1 MNKDEFQT
9 VGLYEH
15 NAKCYK
21 EVKKAYESG
30 ENVVG
35 IVHATGTGKSY
46 NALQLAYDNKDK
58 KIVYIVPSNGIIE
71 HIEKIIS
78 NNPNLDFK
86 RDFPNLELRTY
97 QSLVSLSK
105 EELKK
110 IECDMLIIDE
120 FHHMGAPIWGA
131 QVKAM
136 IETHEDIKIFG
147 MTAYTVRDR
156 NTPYERDMANPNTN
170 ELFSNKIVSRYDLC
184 DAMMDGILPIPVY
197 KSSYITMEDIE
208 DVENRLDKSLLSK
221 EECKKYK
228 DMLLAAKERIHEAKS
243 IPKVISKNIKPNGKY
258 IYFCPP
264 YSETG
269 VNDIETIKA
278 QAMNWFKQ
286 ITEEDNIEF
295 YTSTSQMGK
304 EGIKNREAFYED
316 KTIEGEDAKDKLRV
330 MFAINQYNEGIHAP
344 NVDGVI
350 LGRATSSDIV
360 FFEQIGRGLAVRG
373 DAKEKFEQ
381 LAQYSKKE
389 LEEMCKSR
397 QIEIKENYTKED
409 LIERL
414 IAPTIIDLSNNFRYI
429 KELENNLK
437 NRVREIQN
445 RKVETNPRE
454 IKIKDV
460 SFDIEMEDQDFY
472 EMLEDI
478 KERLL
483 TPWEEMYGYAKIY
496 YEHYNDLEVPAR
508 FRTNDGYTYEEDGK
522 IGLGQ
527 WISSQRRKVPPES
540 EQGHL
545 LTEIGMRFE
554 TKRNTL
560 SWEEMYEYAKIYY
573 EHYNNLEVPQK
584 FRTNDGYTYEE
595 DGKIGL
601 GNWIPS
607 QRRVTSKE
615 SEKGYLLTKIGMC
628 FETKNSTLSWEEMYE
643 YAKIYYEHYNDLEVP
658 QKFRTN
664 DGYTYEEYGKIR
676 LGQWI
681 SSQRR
686 KVPPESEQ
694 GHLLTEIG
702 MRFETKRNTLSWEEM
717 YGYAKIYYEYHN
729 DLEVPYK
736 FRTNDGYTY
745 EEDGKIRLGNWIYSQ
760 RQVTSKES
768 EKGYLLTKIGMRFE
782 NKNST
787 LSWKEMYEYAKIYYE
802 HYNNLEVPR
811 RFMTNDGY
819 TYEEDGKIRLGQWI
833 SSQRQKVPQESDQ
846 GHLLTKIGM
855 RFETKKISTLSW
867 EEMYEYARIYYEH
880 YNDLEVSQ
888 KFRTNDGYTYEEDGK
903 IRLGQWIRSQRQ
915 VTSKES
921 EKGYLLTEIGMRF
934 ENKNS
939 TLSWEEMYEY
949 AKIYYKHY
957 NTLEVPDRFRTN
969 DGYTYEEDGKIRLG
983 NWISSQRQR
992 LSQQSKR
999 GHLLSEI
1006 GMRFE
1011 NKNSTLSWKEMY
1023 EYAKIYYEHYNN
1035 LEVPFKFMTNDGYTP
1050 QEEGKIRLGQWISSQ
1065 RRKVPPES
1073 EQGHLL
1079 TEIGMRFETKRNTL
1093 SWEEMYEYAK
1103 IYYEHYN
1110 NLEVPQKFRTNDGY
1124 TYEEDGKIGLGN
1136 WIPSQRR
1143 VTSKESEKGYLLTK
1157 IGMCFETKNSTLSW
1171 EEMYEYAKIYYE
1183 HYNNLEVPVKFRTN
1197 DGYTYEEKGKIRLG
1211 QWISNQRHNIP
1222 QKSGKIQAFD
1232 EIKMNWSPRI
1242 QKEKV
1247 NNLCI
1252 DNEINIELN
1261 KTVIS
1266 HISDKE
1272 LKSKIT
1278 YLRANGIELTNEDG
1292 KLHEIFSMSS
1302 PDMKEKYGIS
1312 LPEMIRD
1319 FYDVKQK
1326 RK

>member
-170 ELFSNKIVSRYDLC
+170 ELFSSKIVSRYDLC

-316 KTIEGEDAKDKLRV
+316 KTTEGEDAKDKLRV

-397 QIEIKENYTKED
+397 EIEIKENYTKED

-496 YEHYNDLEVPAR
+496 YEHYNDL
-508 FRTNDGYTYEEDGK
+508 
-522 IGLGQ
+522 
-527 WISSQRRKVPPES
+527 KVP
-540 EQGHL
+540 
-545 LTEIGMRFE
+545 
-554 TKRNTL
+554 
-560 SWEEMYEYAKIYY
+560 
-573 EHYNNLEVPQK
+573 
-584 FRTNDGYTYEE
+584 
-595 DGKIGL
+595 
-601 GNWIPS
+601 
-607 QRRVTSKE
+607 
-615 SEKGYLLTKIGMC
+615 
-628 FETKNSTLSWEEMYE
+628 
-643 YAKIYYEHYNDLEVP
+643 
-658 QKFRTN
+658 
-664 DGYTYEEYGKIR
+664 
-676 LGQWI
+676 
-681 SSQRR
+681 
-686 KVPPESEQ
+686 
-694 GHLLTEIG
+694 
-702 MRFETKRNTLSWEEM
+702 
-717 YGYAKIYYEYHN
+717 
-729 DLEVPYK
+729 
-736 FRTNDGYTY
+736 
-745 EEDGKIRLGNWIYSQ
+745 
-760 RQVTSKES
+760 
-768 EKGYLLTKIGMRFE
+768 
-782 NKNST
+782 
-787 LSWKEMYEYAKIYYE
+787 
-802 HYNNLEVPR
+802 
-811 RFMTNDGY
+811 
-819 TYEEDGKIRLGQWI
+819 
-833 SSQRQKVPQESDQ
+833 
-846 GHLLTKIGM
+846 
-855 RFETKKISTLSW
+855 
-867 EEMYEYARIYYEH
+867 
-880 YNDLEVSQ
+880 Q

-903 IRLGQWIRSQRQ
+903 IRLGQWINNQRQ
-915 VTSKES
+915 NVLEES
-921 EKGYLLTEIGMRF
+921 ERGYLLTEIGMRF
-934 ENKNS
+934 GSKNS
-939 TLSWEEMYEY
+939 TL
-949 AKIYYKHY
+949 
-957 NTLEVPDRFRTN
+957 
-969 DGYTYEEDGKIRLG
+969 G
-983 NWISSQRQR
+983 
-992 LSQQSKR
+992 
-999 GHLLSEI
+999 
-1006 GMRFE
+1006 
-1011 NKNSTLSWKEMY
+1011 WKEMY
-1023 EYAKIYYEHYNN
+1023 EYAKIYYEHYND
-1035 LEVPFKFMTNDGYTP
+1035 LEVPTRFRTNDGYTY
-1050 QEEGKIRLGQWISSQ
+1050 EEKGKIRLGQWISSQ
-1065 RRKVPPES
+1065 RQITPQES
-1073 EQGHLL
+1073 ERGYLL
-1079 TEIGMRFETKRNTL
+1079 SKIGMRFETRKRNTL

-1110 NLEVPQKFRTNDGY
+1110 DLEIPYKFRTNDGY
-1124 TYEEDGKIGLGN
+1124 TYEEEGKIRLGK
-1136 WIPSQRR
+1136 WISNQRQNVPQESEQGQLLTEIGMRFGTKNNTLSWEEMYEYAKIYYEHYNNSEVPVKFRTNDGYTYEENGKIRLGQWIFSQRR
-1143 VTSKESEKGYLLTK
+1143 KIPQESEQGHLLTE
-1157 IGMCFETKNSTLSW
+1157 IGMRFETKNNALSW

-1211 QWISNQRHNIP
+1211 QWISNQRHNIS
-1222 QKSGKIQAFD
+1222 QKSEKIQALD
-1232 EIKMNWSPRI
+1232 EIKMNWNLKI
-1242 QKEKV
+1242 QKEEV

-1266 HISDKE
+1266 HISAKE

>member
-197 KSSYITMEDIE
+197 KSSYITIEDIE
-208 DVENRLDKSLLSK
+208 DVENRLNKSLLSK

-397 QIEIKENYTKED
+397 EIEIKENYTKED

-437 NRVREIQN
+437 NRVREAQN

-496 YEHYNDLEVPAR
+496 YEHYNDLEVPQK

-522 IGLGQ
+522 IRLGQ
-527 WISSQRRKVPPES
+527 WISSQRQITSQES
-540 EQGHL
+540 ERGCL

-554 TKRNTL
+554 TRKRNTL
-560 SWEEMYEYAKIYY
+560 SWEEMYGYAKIYY
-573 EHYNNLEVPQK
+573 EHYNDLEVPQK

-595 DGKIGL
+595 DGKIRL
-601 GNWIPS
+601 GNWIS
-607 QRRVTSKE
+607 NQRQNVPQE
-615 SEKGYLLTKIGMC
+615 SEQGHLLTEIGMR
-628 FETKNSTLSWEEMYE
+628 FETKNSTLGLEEMYGYAKIYYEHYNNLEVPTRFRTNDGYTYEEEGKIRLGQWINNQRRNVPQESERGYLLSKIGMRFKNKYLGWEEMYE

-664 DGYTYEEYGKIR
+664 DGYTYEEEGKIR

-681 SSQRR
+681 SSQRQIT
-686 KVPPESEQ
+686 PQESER
-694 GHLLTEIG
+694 GYLLSKIG
-702 MRFETKRNTLSWEEM
+702 MRFET
-717 YGYAKIYYEYHN
+717 
-729 DLEVPYK
+729 
-736 FRTNDGYTY
+736 
-745 EEDGKIRLGNWIYSQ
+745 
-760 RQVTSKES
+760 
-768 EKGYLLTKIGMRFE
+768 
-782 NKNST
+782 KNST

-802 HYNNLEVPR
+802 HYNNLQVP
-811 RFMTNDGY
+811 
-819 TYEEDGKIRLGQWI
+819 
-833 SSQRQKVPQESDQ
+833 
-846 GHLLTKIGM
+846 
-855 RFETKKISTLSW
+855 
-867 EEMYEYARIYYEH
+867 A
-880 YNDLEVSQ
+880 
-888 KFRTNDGYTYEEDGK
+888 KFRTNDGYTYEENGK
-903 IRLGQWIRSQRQ
+903 ITLGRWIADQRRNVPQ
-915 VTSKES
+915 ES
-921 EKGYLLTEIGMRF
+921 ERGYLLSKIGMRF
-934 ENKNS
+934 KNK
-939 TLSWEEMYEY
+939 Y
-949 AKIYYKHY
+949 
-957 NTLEVPDRFRTN
+957 
-969 DGYTYEEDGKIRLG
+969 LG
-983 NWISSQRQR
+983 
-992 LSQQSKR
+992 
-999 GHLLSEI
+999 
-1006 GMRFE
+1006 
-1011 NKNSTLSWKEMY
+1011 
-1023 EYAKIYYEHYNN
+1023 
-1035 LEVPFKFMTNDGYTP
+1035 
-1050 QEEGKIRLGQWISSQ
+1050 
-1065 RRKVPPES
+1065 
-1073 EQGHLL
+1073 
-1079 TEIGMRFETKRNTL
+1079 
-1093 SWEEMYEYAK
+1093 WEEMYEYAK

-1110 NLEVPQKFRTNDGY
+1110 DLEVPQ
-1124 TYEEDGKIGLGN
+1124 
-1136 WIPSQRR
+1136 
-1143 VTSKESEKGYLLTK
+1143 
-1157 IGMCFETKNSTLSW
+1157 
-1171 EEMYEYAKIYYE
+1171 
-1183 HYNNLEVPVKFRTN
+1183 KFRTN

-1211 QWISNQRHNIP
+1211 LWIINQRYNIP
-1222 QKSGKIQAFD
+1222 KESEKIQALD

-1242 QKEKV
+1242 QKEEV

-1266 HISDKE
+1266 HISAKE

>member
-78 NNPNLDFK
+78 NSPNLDFK

-110 IECDMLIIDE
+110 IECDILIIDE

-208 DVENRLDKSLLSK
+208 DVENRLNKSLLSK

-360 FFEQIGRGLAVRG
+360 FFEQIGRGLAIRG

-437 NRVREIQN
+437 NRVREAQN

-496 YEHYNDLEVPAR
+496 YEHYNDLEVP
-508 FRTNDGYTYEEDGK
+508 
-522 IGLGQ
+522 
-527 WISSQRRKVPPES
+527 
-540 EQGHL
+540 
-545 LTEIGMRFE
+545 
-554 TKRNTL
+554 
-560 SWEEMYEYAKIYY
+560 
-573 EHYNNLEVPQK
+573 
-584 FRTNDGYTYEE
+584 
-595 DGKIGL
+595 
-601 GNWIPS
+601 
-607 QRRVTSKE
+607 
-615 SEKGYLLTKIGMC
+615 
-628 FETKNSTLSWEEMYE
+628 
-643 YAKIYYEHYNDLEVP
+643 
-658 QKFRTN
+658 
-664 DGYTYEEYGKIR
+664 
-676 LGQWI
+676 
-681 SSQRR
+681 
-686 KVPPESEQ
+686 
-694 GHLLTEIG
+694 
-702 MRFETKRNTLSWEEM
+702 
-717 YGYAKIYYEYHN
+717 
-729 DLEVPYK
+729 
-736 FRTNDGYTY
+736 
-745 EEDGKIRLGNWIYSQ
+745 
-760 RQVTSKES
+760 
-768 EKGYLLTKIGMRFE
+768 
-782 NKNST
+782 
-787 LSWKEMYEYAKIYYE
+787 
-802 HYNNLEVPR
+802 
-811 RFMTNDGY
+811 
-819 TYEEDGKIRLGQWI
+819 
-833 SSQRQKVPQESDQ
+833 
-846 GHLLTKIGM
+846 
-855 RFETKKISTLSW
+855 
-867 EEMYEYARIYYEH
+867 
-880 YNDLEVSQ
+880 Q

-903 IRLGQWIRSQRQ
+903 IRLGQWINNQRQ
-915 VTSKES
+915 NVLEES
-921 EKGYLLTEIGMRF
+921 ERGYLLTEIGMRF
-934 ENKNS
+934 GSKNS
-939 TLSWEEMYEY
+939 TL
-949 AKIYYKHY
+949 
-957 NTLEVPDRFRTN
+957 
-969 DGYTYEEDGKIRLG
+969 G
-983 NWISSQRQR
+983 
-992 LSQQSKR
+992 
-999 GHLLSEI
+999 
-1006 GMRFE
+1006 
-1011 NKNSTLSWKEMY
+1011 WK
-1023 EYAKIYYEHYNN
+1023 
-1035 LEVPFKFMTNDGYTP
+1035 
-1050 QEEGKIRLGQWISSQ
+1050 
-1065 RRKVPPES
+1065 
-1073 EQGHLL
+1073 
-1079 TEIGMRFETKRNTL
+1079 
-1093 SWEEMYEYAK
+1093 
-1103 IYYEHYN
+1103 
-1110 NLEVPQKFRTNDGY
+1110 
-1124 TYEEDGKIGLGN
+1124 
-1136 WIPSQRR
+1136 
-1143 VTSKESEKGYLLTK
+1143 
-1157 IGMCFETKNSTLSW
+1157 
-1171 EEMYEYAKIYYE
+1171 EMYEYAKIYYE

-1211 QWISNQRHNIP
+1211 QWISSQRQITPQESERGYLLSKIGMRFETRKRNTLSWEEMYEYAKIYYEHYNDLEIPYKFRTNDGYTYEEEGKIRLGKWISSQRQNVPQESEQGQLLTEIGMRFGTKNNTLSWEEMYEYAKIYYEHYNNSEVPVKFRTNDGYTYEEDGKIRLGNWISSQRRKIPQESEQGHLLTEIGMRFENKNNTLSWEEMYEYAKIYYEHYNNLEVPFKFMTNDGYTYEEDGKIRLGQWIFSQRRGTSQETERGHLLSKIGMRFENKNLSWEEMYEYAKIYYEHYNNLEVPRRFMTNDGYTYEEDGKIRLGNWISSQRRKIPQESEQGHLLTEIGMRFENKNNTLSWEEMYEYAKIYYEHYNNLEVPFKFMTNDGYTYEEDGKIRLGQWISSQRRRLSQESKKGCLLTEIGMRFENKFLSWEEMYEYAKIYYEYYNDLEVPYKFRTNDGYTYEEDGKIRLGQWIFKQRQNVPQKSEQGHLLTEIGMRFETKNSTLSWEEMYEYAKIYYEHYNDLEVPVKFRTNDGYTYEEKGKIRLGQWISNQRHNIS
-1222 QKSGKIQAFD
+1222 QKSEKIQALD
-1232 EIKMNWSPRI
+1232 EIKMNWNLKI
-1242 QKEKV
+1242 QKEEV

-1266 HISDKE
+1266 HISAKE

>member
-78 NNPNLDFK
+78 NSPNLDFK

-110 IECDMLIIDE
+110 IECDILIIDE

-208 DVENRLDKSLLSK
+208 DVENRLNKSLLSK

-397 QIEIKENYTKED
+397 EIEIKENYTKED

-437 NRVREIQN
+437 NRVREAQN

-483 TPWEEMYGYAKIY
+483 TPWEEMY
-496 YEHYNDLEVPAR
+496 
-508 FRTNDGYTYEEDGK
+508 
-522 IGLGQ
+522 
-527 WISSQRRKVPPES
+527 
-540 EQGHL
+540 
-545 LTEIGMRFE
+545 
-554 TKRNTL
+554 
-560 SWEEMYEYAKIYY
+560 EYAKIYY

-595 DGKIGL
+595 YGKIRL
-601 GNWIPS
+601 GQWVKS
-607 QRRVTSKE
+607 QRQVTSQE
-615 SEKGYLLTKIGMC
+615 SEKGYLLTKIGMR
-628 FETKNSTLSWEEMYE
+628 FGNKNSTLSW
-643 YAKIYYEHYNDLEVP
+643 K
-658 QKFRTN
+658 
-664 DGYTYEEYGKIR
+664 
-676 LGQWI
+676 
-681 SSQRR
+681 
-686 KVPPESEQ
+686 
-694 GHLLTEIG
+694 
-702 MRFETKRNTLSWEEM
+702 EM

-745 EEDGKIRLGNWIYSQ
+745 EEDGKIRLGNWICSQ
-760 RQVTSKES
+760 RQVTSQES
-768 EKGYLLTKIGMRFE
+768 EKGYLLTKIGMRFG

-787 LSWKEMYEYAKIYYE
+787 LSWKEMYGYAKIYYE
-802 HYNNLEVPR
+802 HYNDLEVPQKFR
-811 RFMTNDGY
+811 TNDGY

-867 EEMYEYARIYYEH
+867 EEMYEYAKIYYEH

-934 ENKNS
+934 GSKNS
-939 TLSWEEMYEY
+939 TL
-949 AKIYYKHY
+949 
-957 NTLEVPDRFRTN
+957 
-969 DGYTYEEDGKIRLG
+969 G
-983 NWISSQRQR
+983 
-992 LSQQSKR
+992 
-999 GHLLSEI
+999 
-1006 GMRFE
+1006 
-1011 NKNSTLSWKEMY
+1011 WKEMY
-1023 EYAKIYYEHYNN
+1023 EYAKIYYEHYND
-1035 LEVPFKFMTNDGYTP
+1035 LEVPA
-1050 QEEGKIRLGQWISSQ
+1050 R
-1065 RRKVPPES
+1065 
-1073 EQGHLL
+1073 
-1079 TEIGMRFETKRNTL
+1079 
-1093 SWEEMYEYAK
+1093 
-1103 IYYEHYN
+1103 
-1110 NLEVPQKFRTNDGY
+1110 FRTNDGY
-1124 TYEEDGKIGLGN
+1124 TYEEN
-1136 WIPSQRR
+1136 
-1143 VTSKESEKGYLLTK
+1143 
-1157 IGMCFETKNSTLSW
+1157 
-1171 EEMYEYAKIYYE
+1171 
-1183 HYNNLEVPVKFRTN
+1183 
-1197 DGYTYEEKGKIRLG
+1197 GKIRLG
-1211 QWISNQRHNIP
+1211 LWIINQRQNIP
-1222 QKSGKIQAFD
+1222 QKSEKIQALD

-1242 QKEKV
+1242 QKEEV

-1266 HISDKE
+1266 HISAKE
-1272 LKSKIT
+1272 LKSKTT

>member
-78 NNPNLDFK
+78 NSPNLDFK

-110 IECDMLIIDE
+110 IECDILIIDE

-208 DVENRLDKSLLSK
+208 DVENRLNKSLLSK

-316 KTIEGEDAKDKLRV
+316 KTIEGEDAKYKLRV

-397 QIEIKENYTKED
+397 EIEIKENYTKED

-454 IKIKDV
+454 VKIKDV

-496 YEHYNDLEVPAR
+496 YEHYNDL
-508 FRTNDGYTYEEDGK
+508 K
-522 IGLGQ
+522 
-527 WISSQRRKVPPES
+527 
-540 EQGHL
+540 
-545 LTEIGMRFE
+545 
-554 TKRNTL
+554 
-560 SWEEMYEYAKIYY
+560 
-573 EHYNNLEVPQK
+573 VPQK

-595 DGKIGL
+595 DGKIRL
-601 GNWIPS
+601 GQWINN
-607 QRRVTSKE
+607 QRQNVLEE
-615 SEKGYLLTKIGMC
+615 SERGYLLSKIGMR
-628 FETKNSTLSWEEMYE
+628 FDNKNLSWEETYE

-658 QKFRTN
+658 ARFR
-664 DGYTYEEYGKIR
+664 
-676 LGQWI
+676 
-681 SSQRR
+681 
-686 KVPPESEQ
+686 
-694 GHLLTEIG
+694 
-702 MRFETKRNTLSWEEM
+702 
-717 YGYAKIYYEYHN
+717 
-729 DLEVPYK
+729 
-736 FRTNDGYTY
+736 
-745 EEDGKIRLGNWIYSQ
+745 
-760 RQVTSKES
+760 
-768 EKGYLLTKIGMRFE
+768 
-782 NKNST
+782 
-787 LSWKEMYEYAKIYYE
+787 
-802 HYNNLEVPR
+802 
-811 RFMTNDGY
+811 TNDGY

-833 SSQRQKVPQESDQ
+833 SSQRQKLSQESER
-846 GHLLTKIGM
+846 GHLLSKIGM
-855 RFETKKISTLSW
+855 RFENKYLGWEEMYGYAKIYYEHYNNLEVPYKFRTNDGYTYEENGKIRLGQWIFSQRQVTSKESKRGRLLSKIGMRFENKYLGW
-867 EEMYEYARIYYEH
+867 EEMYEYAKIYYEH
-880 YNDLEVSQ
+880 YNDLEVPYKFRTNDGYTYEEEGKIRLGRWIRVQRERTPQESEQGHLLSEIGMRFENKNLGWEEMYEYAKIYYEHYNNLEVPCKFRANDGYTYEKDGKIRLGQWIFSQ
-888 KFRTNDGYTYEEDGK
+888 RQITPQESERGYLLSKIGMRFETKNSTLSWEETYEYAKIYYEHYNNLEVPARFRTNDGYTYEEDGK
-903 IRLGQWIRSQRQ
+903 IRLGQWINKQRQ
-915 VTSKES
+915 NVLEESKR
-921 EKGYLLTEIGMRF
+921 GHLLSKIGMRF
-934 ENKNS
+934 ETTKIS
-939 TLSWEEMYEY
+939 TLSWEEMYGY
-949 AKIYYKHY
+949 AKIYYEHY
-957 NTLEVPDRFRTN
+957 NNLEVPDRFRTN

-983 NWISSQRQR
+983 
-992 LSQQSKR
+992 L
-999 GHLLSEI
+999 
-1006 GMRFE
+1006 
-1011 NKNSTLSWKEMY
+1011 
-1023 EYAKIYYEHYNN
+1023 
-1035 LEVPFKFMTNDGYTP
+1035 
-1050 QEEGKIRLGQWISSQ
+1050 
-1065 RRKVPPES
+1065 
-1073 EQGHLL
+1073 
-1079 TEIGMRFETKRNTL
+1079 
-1093 SWEEMYEYAK
+1093 
-1103 IYYEHYN
+1103 
-1110 NLEVPQKFRTNDGY
+1110 
-1124 TYEEDGKIGLGN
+1124 
-1136 WIPSQRR
+1136 
-1143 VTSKESEKGYLLTK
+1143 
-1157 IGMCFETKNSTLSW
+1157 
-1171 EEMYEYAKIYYE
+1171 
-1183 HYNNLEVPVKFRTN
+1183 
-1197 DGYTYEEKGKIRLG
+1197 
-1211 QWISNQRHNIP
+1211 WISNQRKAIS
-1222 QKSGKIQAFD
+1222 QESKKIQALD

-1242 QKEKV
+1242 QKEEV

-1266 HISDKE
+1266 HISAKE
-1272 LKSKIT
+1272 LKSKTT

>member
-78 NNPNLDFK
+78 NSPNLDFK

-110 IECDMLIIDE
+110 IECDILIIDE

-243 IPKVISKNIKPNGKY
+243 IPKVISKNIKPKGKY

-316 KTIEGEDAKDKLRV
+316 KTTEGEDAKDKLRV

-350 LGRATSSDIV
+350 LGRTTSSDIV

-397 QIEIKENYTKED
+397 EIEIKENYTKED

-437 NRVREIQN
+437 NRVREAQN

-496 YEHYNDLEVPAR
+496 YEHYNDLEVP
-508 FRTNDGYTYEEDGK
+508 
-522 IGLGQ
+522 
-527 WISSQRRKVPPES
+527 
-540 EQGHL
+540 
-545 LTEIGMRFE
+545 
-554 TKRNTL
+554 
-560 SWEEMYEYAKIYY
+560 
-573 EHYNNLEVPQK
+573 QK
-584 FRTNDGYTYEE
+584 FR
-595 DGKIGL
+595 
-601 GNWIPS
+601 
-607 QRRVTSKE
+607 
-615 SEKGYLLTKIGMC
+615 
-628 FETKNSTLSWEEMYE
+628 
-643 YAKIYYEHYNDLEVP
+643 
-658 QKFRTN
+658 
-664 DGYTYEEYGKIR
+664 
-676 LGQWI
+676 
-681 SSQRR
+681 
-686 KVPPESEQ
+686 
-694 GHLLTEIG
+694 
-702 MRFETKRNTLSWEEM
+702 
-717 YGYAKIYYEYHN
+717 
-729 DLEVPYK
+729 
-736 FRTNDGYTY
+736 
-745 EEDGKIRLGNWIYSQ
+745 
-760 RQVTSKES
+760 
-768 EKGYLLTKIGMRFE
+768 
-782 NKNST
+782 
-787 LSWKEMYEYAKIYYE
+787 
-802 HYNNLEVPR
+802 
-811 RFMTNDGY
+811 TNDGY

-934 ENKNS
+934 GSKNS
-939 TLSWEEMYEY
+939 TLGWKEMYEY
-949 AKIYYKHY
+949 AKIYYEHY
-957 NTLEVPDRFRTN
+957 NDLEVPRKFRTN

-1093 SWEEMYEYAK
+1093 SWEETYEYAK

-1136 WIPSQRR
+1136 WISSQRR

-1183 HYNNLEVPVKFRTN
+1183 HYNDLEVPARFRTN
-1197 DGYTYEEKGKIRLG
+1197 DGYTYEENGKIRLG
-1211 QWISNQRHNIP
+1211 LWIINQRQNIP
-1222 QKSGKIQAFD
+1222 QKSEKIQALD

-1242 QKEKV
+1242 QKEEV

-1266 HISDKE
+1266 HISAKE
-1272 LKSKIT
+1272 LKSKTT

>member
-156 NTPYERDMANPNTN
+156 NTPYERDMANPNAN

-316 KTIEGEDAKDKLRV
+316 KTTEGEDAKDKLRV

-437 NRVREIQN
+437 NRVREAQN

-454 IKIKDV
+454 IQIKDV

-496 YEHYNDLEVPAR
+496 YEHYNDL
-508 FRTNDGYTYEEDGK
+508 
-522 IGLGQ
+522 
-527 WISSQRRKVPPES
+527 KVP
-540 EQGHL
+540 
-545 LTEIGMRFE
+545 
-554 TKRNTL
+554 
-560 SWEEMYEYAKIYY
+560 
-573 EHYNNLEVPQK
+573 
-584 FRTNDGYTYEE
+584 
-595 DGKIGL
+595 
-601 GNWIPS
+601 
-607 QRRVTSKE
+607 
-615 SEKGYLLTKIGMC
+615 
-628 FETKNSTLSWEEMYE
+628 
-643 YAKIYYEHYNDLEVP
+643 
-658 QKFRTN
+658 
-664 DGYTYEEYGKIR
+664 
-676 LGQWI
+676 
-681 SSQRR
+681 
-686 KVPPESEQ
+686 
-694 GHLLTEIG
+694 
-702 MRFETKRNTLSWEEM
+702 
-717 YGYAKIYYEYHN
+717 
-729 DLEVPYK
+729 
-736 FRTNDGYTY
+736 
-745 EEDGKIRLGNWIYSQ
+745 
-760 RQVTSKES
+760 
-768 EKGYLLTKIGMRFE
+768 
-782 NKNST
+782 
-787 LSWKEMYEYAKIYYE
+787 
-802 HYNNLEVPR
+802 
-811 RFMTNDGY
+811 
-819 TYEEDGKIRLGQWI
+819 
-833 SSQRQKVPQESDQ
+833 
-846 GHLLTKIGM
+846 
-855 RFETKKISTLSW
+855 
-867 EEMYEYARIYYEH
+867 
-880 YNDLEVSQ
+880 Q

-903 IRLGQWIRSQRQ
+903 IRLGQWINNQRQ
-915 VTSKES
+915 NVLEES
-921 EKGYLLTEIGMRF
+921 ERGYLLTEIGMRF
-934 ENKNS
+934 GSKNS
-939 TLSWEEMYEY
+939 TLGWKEMYEYAKIYYEHYNNLEVPVKFRTNDGYTYEEKGKIRLGQWISSQRQITPQESERGYLLSKIGMRFETRKRNTLSWEEMYEY
-949 AKIYYKHY
+949 AKIYYEHY
-957 NTLEVPDRFRTN
+957 NDLEIPYKFRTNDGYTYEEEGKIRLGKWISNQRQNVPQESEQGQLLTEIGMRFGTKNNTLSWEEMYEYAKIYYEHYNNSEVPKKFRTN

-983 NWISSQRQR
+983 QWIFSQRQITPQE
-992 LSQQSKR
+992 SER
-999 GHLLSEI
+999 GYLLSKI

-1011 NKNSTLSWKEMY
+1011 TRKRNTLSWEEMY

-1035 LEVPFKFMTNDGYTP
+1035 LEVPFKFMTNDGYTY
-1050 QEEGKIRLGQWISSQ
+1050 EEDGKIRLGQWISSQ
-1065 RRKVPPES
+1065 RRKIPQES

-1079 TEIGMRFETKRNTL
+1079 TEIGMRFENKNNTL

-1110 NLEVPQKFRTNDGY
+1110 NLEVPFKFMTNDGY
-1124 TYEEDGKIGLGN
+1124 TYEEDGKIRLGQ
-1136 WIPSQRR
+1136 WIFKQRQN
-1143 VTSKESEKGYLLTK
+1143 VPQKSEQGHLLTE
-1157 IGMCFETKNSTLSW
+1157 IGMRFETKNNTLSW

>member
-197 KSSYITMEDIE
+197 KSSYITIEDIE

-228 DMLLAAKERIHEAKS
+228 DMLLAAKERVHEAKS

-269 VNDIETIKA
+269 VNDIEAIKA

-316 KTIEGEDAKDKLRV
+316 KTTEGEDAKDKLRV

-397 QIEIKENYTKED
+397 EIEIKENYTKED

-437 NRVREIQN
+437 NRVREAQN

-483 TPWEEMYGYAKIY
+483 TPWEEMY
-496 YEHYNDLEVPAR
+496 
-508 FRTNDGYTYEEDGK
+508 
-522 IGLGQ
+522 
-527 WISSQRRKVPPES
+527 
-540 EQGHL
+540 
-545 LTEIGMRFE
+545 
-554 TKRNTL
+554 
-560 SWEEMYEYAKIYY
+560 
-573 EHYNNLEVPQK
+573 
-584 FRTNDGYTYEE
+584 
-595 DGKIGL
+595 
-601 GNWIPS
+601 
-607 QRRVTSKE
+607 
-615 SEKGYLLTKIGMC
+615 
-628 FETKNSTLSWEEMYE
+628 E

-664 DGYTYEEYGKIR
+664 DGYTYEKDGKIG
-676 LGQWI
+676 LGNWI
-681 SSQRR
+681 SKQRQVTSQ
-686 KVPPESEQ
+686 ESEK
-694 GHLLTEIG
+694 GYLLTKIG
-702 MRFETKRNTLSWEEM
+702 MRFGNKNSTLSWKEM

-736 FRTNDGYTY
+736 FR
-745 EEDGKIRLGNWIYSQ
+745 
-760 RQVTSKES
+760 
-768 EKGYLLTKIGMRFE
+768 
-782 NKNST
+782 
-787 LSWKEMYEYAKIYYE
+787 
-802 HYNNLEVPR
+802 
-811 RFMTNDGY
+811 TNDGY

-934 ENKNS
+934 GSKNS
-939 TLSWEEMYEY
+939 TLGWKEMYEY
-949 AKIYYKHY
+949 AKIYYEHY
-957 NTLEVPDRFRTN
+957 NDLEVPTRFRTN

-1093 SWEEMYEYAK
+1093 SWEETYEYAK

-1136 WIPSQRR
+1136 WISSQRR

-1183 HYNNLEVPVKFRTN
+1183 HYNDLEVPARFRTN
-1197 DGYTYEEKGKIRLG
+1197 DGYTYEENGKIRLG
-1211 QWISNQRHNIP
+1211 LWIINQRQNIP
-1222 QKSGKIQAFD
+1222 QKSEKIQALD

-1242 QKEKV
+1242 QKEEV

-1266 HISDKE
+1266 HISAKE
-1272 LKSKIT
+1272 LKSKTT

>member
-156 NTPYERDMANPNTN
+156 NTPYERDMANPNAN

-316 KTIEGEDAKDKLRV
+316 KTTEGEDAKDKLRV

-454 IKIKDV
+454 IQIKDV

-496 YEHYNDLEVPAR
+496 YEHYNDLKVPQK

-522 IGLGQ
+522 IRLGQWINNQRQNVLEESERGYLLTEIGMRFGSKNSTLGWKEMYEYAKIYYEHYNNLEVPVKFRTNDGYTYEEKGKIRLGQ
-527 WISSQRRKVPPES
+527 WISSQRQITPQES
-540 EQGHL
+540 ERGYL
-545 LTEIGMRFE
+545 LSKIGMRFE
-554 TKRNTL
+554 TRKRNTL

-573 EHYNNLEVPQK
+573 EHYNDLEIPYK

-595 DGKIGL
+595 EGKIRL
-601 GNWIPS
+601 GKWISNQRQNVPQESEQGQLLTEIGMRFGTKNNTLSWEEMYEYAKIYYEHYNNSEVPVKFRTNDGYTYEENGKIRLGQWIFS
-607 QRRVTSKE
+607 QRRKIPQE
-615 SEKGYLLTKIGMC
+615 SEQGHLLTEIGMR
-628 FETKNSTLSWEEMYE
+628 FETKNNTLSWEEMYE

-658 QKFRTN
+658 K
-664 DGYTYEEYGKIR
+664 
-676 LGQWI
+676 
-681 SSQRR
+681 
-686 KVPPESEQ
+686 
-694 GHLLTEIG
+694 
-702 MRFETKRNTLSWEEM
+702 
-717 YGYAKIYYEYHN
+717 
-729 DLEVPYK
+729 
-736 FRTNDGYTY
+736 
-745 EEDGKIRLGNWIYSQ
+745 
-760 RQVTSKES
+760 
-768 EKGYLLTKIGMRFE
+768 
-782 NKNST
+782 
-787 LSWKEMYEYAKIYYE
+787 
-802 HYNNLEVPR
+802 
-811 RFMTNDGY
+811 
-819 TYEEDGKIRLGQWI
+819 
-833 SSQRQKVPQESDQ
+833 
-846 GHLLTKIGM
+846 
-855 RFETKKISTLSW
+855 
-867 EEMYEYARIYYEH
+867 
-880 YNDLEVSQ
+880 

-903 IRLGQWIRSQRQ
+903 IRLGQWIFSQRQ
-915 VTSKES
+915 ITPQES
-921 EKGYLLTEIGMRF
+921 ERGYLLSKIGMRF
-934 ENKNS
+934 ETRKRN
-939 TLSWEEMYEY
+939 TLSWE
-949 AKIYYKHY
+949 
-957 NTLEVPDRFRTN
+957 
-969 DGYTYEEDGKIRLG
+969 
-983 NWISSQRQR
+983 
-992 LSQQSKR
+992 
-999 GHLLSEI
+999 
-1006 GMRFE
+1006 
-1011 NKNSTLSWKEMY
+1011 EMY

-1035 LEVPFKFMTNDGYTP
+1035 LEVPFKFMTNDGYTY
-1050 QEEGKIRLGQWISSQ
+1050 EEKGKIRLGQWISSQ
-1065 RRKVPPES
+1065 RRKIPQES

-1079 TEIGMRFETKRNTL
+1079 TEIGMRFENKNNTL

-1110 NLEVPQKFRTNDGY
+1110 NLEVPFKFMTNDGYTYEEDGKIRLGQWISSQRRRLSQESKKGCLLTEIGMRFENKFLSWEEMYEYAKIYYEYYNDLEVPYKFRTNDGY
-1124 TYEEDGKIGLGN
+1124 TYEEDGKIRLGQ
-1136 WIPSQRR
+1136 WIFKQRQN
-1143 VTSKESEKGYLLTK
+1143 VPQKSEQGHLLTE
-1157 IGMCFETKNSTLSW
+1157 IGMRFETKNNTLSW

>member
-86 RDFPNLELRTY
+86 RNFPNLELRTY

-110 IECDMLIIDE
+110 IECDILIIDE

-136 IETHEDIKIFG
+136 IETHEGIKIFG

-156 NTPYERDMANPNTN
+156 NTPYERDMANPNAN

-184 DAMMDGILPIPVY
+184 DAMMAGVLPIPVY
-197 KSSYITMEDIE
+197 KSSYITIEDIE

-269 VNDIETIKA
+269 VNDIEAIKA

-316 KTIEGEDAKDKLRV
+316 KTTEGEDAKDKLRV

-350 LGRATSSDIV
+350 LGRSTSSDIV
-360 FFEQIGRGLAVRG
+360 FFEQIGRGLAVGG
-373 DAKEKFEQ
+373 DAKEKVEQ

-454 IKIKDV
+454 IKIKEV

-496 YEHYNDLEVPAR
+496 YEHYNDLEVPQK
-508 FRTNDGYTYEEDGK
+508 FRTNDGYTYEEYGK
-522 IGLGQ
+522 IRLGQ
-527 WISSQRRKVPPES
+527 WISSQRQITSQES
-540 EQGHL
+540 ERGCL

-554 TKRNTL
+554 TRKRNTL
-560 SWEEMYEYAKIYY
+560 SWEEMYGYAKIYY
-573 EHYNNLEVPQK
+573 EHYNDLEVPQK

-595 DGKIGL
+595 DGKIRL
-601 GNWIPS
+601 GNWIS
-607 QRRVTSKE
+607 NQRQNVPQE
-615 SEKGYLLTKIGMC
+615 SEQGHLLTEIGMR
-628 FETKNSTLSWEEMYE
+628 FETKNSTLGLEEMYGYAKIYYEHYNNLEVPTRFRTNDGYTYEEEGKIRLGQWINNQRRNVPQESERGYLLSKIGMRFKNKYLGWEEMYE

-664 DGYTYEEYGKIR
+664 DGYTYEEEGKIR

-681 SSQRR
+681 SSQRQIT
-686 KVPPESEQ
+686 PQESER
-694 GHLLTEIG
+694 GYLLSKIG
-702 MRFETKRNTLSWEEM
+702 MRFET
-717 YGYAKIYYEYHN
+717 
-729 DLEVPYK
+729 
-736 FRTNDGYTY
+736 
-745 EEDGKIRLGNWIYSQ
+745 
-760 RQVTSKES
+760 
-768 EKGYLLTKIGMRFE
+768 
-782 NKNST
+782 KNST

-802 HYNNLEVPR
+802 HYNNLQVP
-811 RFMTNDGY
+811 
-819 TYEEDGKIRLGQWI
+819 
-833 SSQRQKVPQESDQ
+833 
-846 GHLLTKIGM
+846 
-855 RFETKKISTLSW
+855 
-867 EEMYEYARIYYEH
+867 A
-880 YNDLEVSQ
+880 
-888 KFRTNDGYTYEEDGK
+888 KFRTNDGYTYEENGK
-903 IRLGQWIRSQRQ
+903 ITLGRWIADQRRRASQ
-915 VTSKES
+915 ES
-921 EKGYLLTEIGMRF
+921 EK
-934 ENKNS
+934 
-939 TLSWEEMYEY
+939 
-949 AKIYYKHY
+949 
-957 NTLEVPDRFRTN
+957 
-969 DGYTYEEDGKIRLG
+969 
-983 NWISSQRQR
+983 
-992 LSQQSKR
+992 
-999 GHLLSEI
+999 
-1006 GMRFE
+1006 
-1011 NKNSTLSWKEMY
+1011 
-1023 EYAKIYYEHYNN
+1023 
-1035 LEVPFKFMTNDGYTP
+1035 
-1050 QEEGKIRLGQWISSQ
+1050 
-1065 RRKVPPES
+1065 
-1073 EQGHLL
+1073 GHLL
-1079 TEIGMRFETKRNTL
+1079 TEIGMRFETK
-1093 SWEEMYEYAK
+1093 
-1103 IYYEHYN
+1103 N
-1110 NLEVPQKFRTNDGY
+1110 N
-1124 TYEEDGKIGLGN
+1124 
-1136 WIPSQRR
+1136 
-1143 VTSKESEKGYLLTK
+1143 
-1157 IGMCFETKNSTLSW
+1157 TLSW

-1211 QWISNQRHNIP
+1211 LWIINQRYNIP
-1222 QKSGKIQAFD
+1222 KESEKIQALD

-1242 QKEKV
+1242 QKEEV

-1266 HISDKE
+1266 HISAKE

>member
-156 NTPYERDMANPNTN
+156 NTPYERDMANPNAN

-197 KSSYITMEDIE
+197 KSSYITIEDIE

-316 KTIEGEDAKDKLRV
+316 KTTEGEDAKDKLRV

-397 QIEIKENYTKED
+397 EIEIKENYTKED

-437 NRVREIQN
+437 NRVREAQN

-496 YEHYNDLEVPAR
+496 YEHYNDL
-508 FRTNDGYTYEEDGK
+508 
-522 IGLGQ
+522 
-527 WISSQRRKVPPES
+527 KVP
-540 EQGHL
+540 
-545 LTEIGMRFE
+545 
-554 TKRNTL
+554 
-560 SWEEMYEYAKIYY
+560 
-573 EHYNNLEVPQK
+573 
-584 FRTNDGYTYEE
+584 
-595 DGKIGL
+595 
-601 GNWIPS
+601 
-607 QRRVTSKE
+607 
-615 SEKGYLLTKIGMC
+615 
-628 FETKNSTLSWEEMYE
+628 
-643 YAKIYYEHYNDLEVP
+643 
-658 QKFRTN
+658 
-664 DGYTYEEYGKIR
+664 
-676 LGQWI
+676 
-681 SSQRR
+681 
-686 KVPPESEQ
+686 
-694 GHLLTEIG
+694 
-702 MRFETKRNTLSWEEM
+702 
-717 YGYAKIYYEYHN
+717 
-729 DLEVPYK
+729 
-736 FRTNDGYTY
+736 
-745 EEDGKIRLGNWIYSQ
+745 
-760 RQVTSKES
+760 
-768 EKGYLLTKIGMRFE
+768 
-782 NKNST
+782 
-787 LSWKEMYEYAKIYYE
+787 
-802 HYNNLEVPR
+802 
-811 RFMTNDGY
+811 
-819 TYEEDGKIRLGQWI
+819 
-833 SSQRQKVPQESDQ
+833 
-846 GHLLTKIGM
+846 
-855 RFETKKISTLSW
+855 
-867 EEMYEYARIYYEH
+867 
-880 YNDLEVSQ
+880 Q

-903 IRLGQWIRSQRQ
+903 IRLGQWINNQRQ
-915 VTSKES
+915 NVLEES
-921 EKGYLLTEIGMRF
+921 ERGYLLTEIGMRF
-934 ENKNS
+934 GSKNS
-939 TLSWEEMYEY
+939 TLGWKEMYEYAKIYYEHYNNLEVPVKFRTNDGYTYEEKGKIRLGQWISSQRQITPQESERGYLLSKIGMRFETRKRNTLSWEEMYEY
-949 AKIYYKHY
+949 AKIYYEHY
-957 NTLEVPDRFRTN
+957 NDLEIPYKFRTN
-969 DGYTYEEDGKIRLG
+969 DGYTYEEEGKIRLG
-983 NWISSQRQR
+983 KWISSQRRKIPQE
-992 LSQQSKR
+992 SEQ
-999 GHLLSEI
+999 GHLLTEI

-1011 NKNSTLSWKEMY
+1011 NKNNTLSWEEMY

-1035 LEVPFKFMTNDGYTP
+1035 LEVPFKFMTNDGYTY
-1050 QEEGKIRLGQWISSQ
+1050 EEDGKIRLGQWIFSQ
-1065 RRKVPPES
+1065 RRGTSQET
-1073 EQGHLL
+1073 ERGHLL
-1079 TEIGMRFETKRNTL
+1079 SKIGMRFENKNL

-1110 NLEVPQKFRTNDGY
+1110 NLEVPQRFMTNDGYTYEEEGKIRLGKWIADQRRNVPQESEQGQLLTEIGMRFGTKNNTLSWEEMYEYAKIYYEYYNDLEVPTKFRTNDGYTYEENGKIRLGQWISSQRRRLSQESKKGCLLTEIGMRFENKFLSWEEMYEYAKIYYEYYNDLEVPYKFRTNDGY
-1124 TYEEDGKIGLGN
+1124 TYEEDGKIRLGQ
-1136 WIPSQRR
+1136 WIFKQRQN
-1143 VTSKESEKGYLLTK
+1143 VPQKSEQGHLLTE
-1157 IGMCFETKNSTLSW
+1157 IGMRFETKNNALSW

-1211 QWISNQRHNIP
+1211 QWISNQRHNIS
-1222 QKSGKIQAFD
+1222 QKSEKIQALD
-1232 EIKMNWSPRI
+1232 EIKMNWNLKI
-1242 QKEKV
+1242 QKEEV

-1266 HISDKE
+1266 HISAKE

>member
-184 DAMMDGILPIPVY
+184 DAMMDGILPIPIY
-197 KSSYITMEDIE
+197 KSSYITIEDIE

-316 KTIEGEDAKDKLRV
+316 KTTEGEDAKDKLRV

-437 NRVREIQN
+437 NRVREAQN

-483 TPWEEMYGYAKIY
+483 TPWEEMYEYAKIY
-496 YEHYNDLEVPAR
+496 YEHFNDLKVPQK

-522 IGLGQ
+522 IRLGQWINNQRQNVLEESERGYLLTEIGMRFGSKNSTLGWKEMYEYAKIYYEHYNNLEVPVKFRTNDGYTYEEKGKIRLGQ
-527 WISSQRRKVPPES
+527 WISSQRQITPQES
-540 EQGHL
+540 ERGYL
-545 LTEIGMRFE
+545 LSKIGMRFE
-554 TKRNTL
+554 TRKRNTL

-573 EHYNNLEVPQK
+573 EHYNDLEIPYK

-595 DGKIGL
+595 EGKIRL
-601 GNWIPS
+601 GKWISNQRQNVPQESEQGQLLTEIGMRFGTKNNTLSWEEMYEYAKIYYEHYNNSEVPVKFRTNDGYTYEENGKIRLGQWIFS
-607 QRRVTSKE
+607 QRRKIPQE
-615 SEKGYLLTKIGMC
+615 SEQGHLLTEIGMR
-628 FETKNSTLSWEEMYE
+628 FETKNNTLSWEEMYE

-658 QKFRTN
+658 K
-664 DGYTYEEYGKIR
+664 
-676 LGQWI
+676 
-681 SSQRR
+681 
-686 KVPPESEQ
+686 
-694 GHLLTEIG
+694 
-702 MRFETKRNTLSWEEM
+702 
-717 YGYAKIYYEYHN
+717 
-729 DLEVPYK
+729 
-736 FRTNDGYTY
+736 
-745 EEDGKIRLGNWIYSQ
+745 
-760 RQVTSKES
+760 
-768 EKGYLLTKIGMRFE
+768 
-782 NKNST
+782 
-787 LSWKEMYEYAKIYYE
+787 
-802 HYNNLEVPR
+802 
-811 RFMTNDGY
+811 
-819 TYEEDGKIRLGQWI
+819 
-833 SSQRQKVPQESDQ
+833 
-846 GHLLTKIGM
+846 
-855 RFETKKISTLSW
+855 
-867 EEMYEYARIYYEH
+867 
-880 YNDLEVSQ
+880 

-903 IRLGQWIRSQRQ
+903 IRLGQWIFSQRQ
-915 VTSKES
+915 ITPQES
-921 EKGYLLTEIGMRF
+921 ERGYLLSKIGMRF
-934 ENKNS
+934 ETRKRN
-939 TLSWEEMYEY
+939 TLSWE
-949 AKIYYKHY
+949 
-957 NTLEVPDRFRTN
+957 
-969 DGYTYEEDGKIRLG
+969 
-983 NWISSQRQR
+983 
-992 LSQQSKR
+992 
-999 GHLLSEI
+999 
-1006 GMRFE
+1006 
-1011 NKNSTLSWKEMY
+1011 EMY

-1035 LEVPFKFMTNDGYTP
+1035 LEVPFKFMTNDGYTY
-1050 QEEGKIRLGQWISSQ
+1050 EEDGKIRLGQWISSQ
-1065 RRKVPPES
+1065 RRRLSQESKKGCLLTEIGMRFENKFLSWEEMYEYAKIYYEYYNDLEVPYKFRTNDGYTYEEDGKIRLGQWIFKQRQNVPQKS

-1079 TEIGMRFETKRNTL
+1079 TEIGMRFETK
-1093 SWEEMYEYAK
+1093 
-1103 IYYEHYN
+1103 N
-1110 NLEVPQKFRTNDGY
+1110 N
-1124 TYEEDGKIGLGN
+1124 
-1136 WIPSQRR
+1136 
-1143 VTSKESEKGYLLTK
+1143 
-1157 IGMCFETKNSTLSW
+1157 TLSW

>member
-78 NNPNLDFK
+78 NNPNLDLK

-197 KSSYITMEDIE
+197 KSSYITIEDIE

-316 KTIEGEDAKDKLRV
+316 KTTEGEDAKDKLRV

-437 NRVREIQN
+437 NRVREVQN

-478 KERLL
+478 KDRLL
-483 TPWEEMYGYAKIY
+483 TPWEEMYGYAKIYYEHYNNLEVPYKFRTNDGYTYEEEGKIRLGQWINNQRQNVLEESERGHLLTEVGMRFENKYLGWEEMYGYAKIYYEHYNNLEVPYKFRTNDGYTYEENGKIRLGQWINKQRQNVLEESERGHLLSKIGMRFESKRNTLSWEEMYEYAKIY

-508 FRTNDGYTYEEDGK
+508 FRTNDGYTYEEKGK
-522 IGLGQ
+522 IRLGQ
-527 WISSQRRKVPPES
+527 WINKQRRNVPQES
-540 EQGHL
+540 KRGHL
-545 LTEIGMRFE
+545 LSKIGMRFE
-554 TKRNTL
+554 TK
-560 SWEEMYEYAKIYY
+560 KI
-573 EHYNNLEVPQK
+573 
-584 FRTNDGYTYEE
+584 
-595 DGKIGL
+595 
-601 GNWIPS
+601 
-607 QRRVTSKE
+607 
-615 SEKGYLLTKIGMC
+615 
-628 FETKNSTLSWEEMYE
+628 STLSWEEMYG

-676 LGQWI
+676 LGRWI
-681 SSQRR
+681 SSQRQ
-686 KVPPESEQ
+686 VTSQESEK
-694 GHLLTEIG
+694 GYLLTKIG
-702 MRFETKRNTLSWEEM
+702 MRFESKRNTLSWEEM
-717 YGYAKIYYEYHN
+717 YGYAKIYYEHYN

-745 EEDGKIRLGNWIYSQ
+745 EEDGKIKLGQWIFSQ
-760 RQVTSKES
+760 RQVTSQES
-768 EKGYLLTKIGMRFE
+768 EKGYLLAKIEMRFETKNNTLSWEEMYEYAKIYYEHYNDLEVPTKFRTNDGYTPEEDGKIRLGQWVRSQRQKVPQESEQGHLLTEIGMRFE
-782 NKNST
+782 NKN
-787 LSWKEMYEYAKIYYE
+787 LGWEEMYEYAKIYYE
-802 HYNNLEVPR
+802 HYNN
-811 RFMTNDGY
+811 
-819 TYEEDGKIRLGQWI
+819 
-833 SSQRQKVPQESDQ
+833 
-846 GHLLTKIGM
+846 
-855 RFETKKISTLSW
+855 
-867 EEMYEYARIYYEH
+867 
-880 YNDLEVSQ
+880 
-888 KFRTNDGYTYEEDGK
+888 
-903 IRLGQWIRSQRQ
+903 
-915 VTSKES
+915 
-921 EKGYLLTEIGMRF
+921 
-934 ENKNS
+934 
-939 TLSWEEMYEY
+939 
-949 AKIYYKHY
+949 
-957 NTLEVPDRFRTN
+957 LEVPDRFRTN

-983 NWISSQRQR
+983 LWITNQR
-992 LSQQSKR
+992 K
-999 GHLLSEI
+999 
-1006 GMRFE
+1006 
-1011 NKNSTLSWKEMY
+1011 
-1023 EYAKIYYEHYNN
+1023 A
-1035 LEVPFKFMTNDGYTP
+1035 
-1050 QEEGKIRLGQWISSQ
+1050 
-1065 RRKVPPES
+1065 
-1073 EQGHLL
+1073 
-1079 TEIGMRFETKRNTL
+1079 
-1093 SWEEMYEYAK
+1093 
-1103 IYYEHYN
+1103 
-1110 NLEVPQKFRTNDGY
+1110 
-1124 TYEEDGKIGLGN
+1124 
-1136 WIPSQRR
+1136 IP
-1143 VTSKESEKGYLLTK
+1143 KESK
-1157 IGMCFETKNSTLSW
+1157 
-1171 EEMYEYAKIYYE
+1171 
-1183 HYNNLEVPVKFRTN
+1183 
-1197 DGYTYEEKGKIRLG
+1197 
-1211 QWISNQRHNIP
+1211 
-1222 QKSGKIQAFD
+1222 KIQALD

-1242 QKEKV
+1242 QKEEV

-1266 HISDKE
+1266 HISAKE
-1272 LKSKIT
+1272 LKSKTT

>member
-316 KTIEGEDAKDKLRV
+316 KTTEGEDAKDKLRV

-373 DAKEKFEQ
+373 DVKEKFEQ

-397 QIEIKENYTKED
+397 EIEIKENYTKED

-496 YEHYNDLEVPAR
+496 YEHYNDL
-508 FRTNDGYTYEEDGK
+508 
-522 IGLGQ
+522 
-527 WISSQRRKVPPES
+527 KVP
-540 EQGHL
+540 
-545 LTEIGMRFE
+545 
-554 TKRNTL
+554 
-560 SWEEMYEYAKIYY
+560 
-573 EHYNNLEVPQK
+573 
-584 FRTNDGYTYEE
+584 
-595 DGKIGL
+595 
-601 GNWIPS
+601 
-607 QRRVTSKE
+607 
-615 SEKGYLLTKIGMC
+615 
-628 FETKNSTLSWEEMYE
+628 
-643 YAKIYYEHYNDLEVP
+643 
-658 QKFRTN
+658 
-664 DGYTYEEYGKIR
+664 
-676 LGQWI
+676 
-681 SSQRR
+681 
-686 KVPPESEQ
+686 
-694 GHLLTEIG
+694 
-702 MRFETKRNTLSWEEM
+702 
-717 YGYAKIYYEYHN
+717 
-729 DLEVPYK
+729 
-736 FRTNDGYTY
+736 
-745 EEDGKIRLGNWIYSQ
+745 
-760 RQVTSKES
+760 
-768 EKGYLLTKIGMRFE
+768 
-782 NKNST
+782 
-787 LSWKEMYEYAKIYYE
+787 
-802 HYNNLEVPR
+802 
-811 RFMTNDGY
+811 
-819 TYEEDGKIRLGQWI
+819 
-833 SSQRQKVPQESDQ
+833 
-846 GHLLTKIGM
+846 
-855 RFETKKISTLSW
+855 
-867 EEMYEYARIYYEH
+867 
-880 YNDLEVSQ
+880 Q

-903 IRLGQWIRSQRQ
+903 IRLGQWINNQRQ
-915 VTSKES
+915 NVLEES
-921 EKGYLLTEIGMRF
+921 ERGYLLTEIGMRF
-934 ENKNS
+934 GSKNS
-939 TLSWEEMYEY
+939 TLGWKEMYEYAKIYYEHYNNLEVPVKFRTNDGYTYEEKGKIRLGQWISSQRQITPQESERGYLLSKIGMRFETRKRNTLSWEEMYEY
-949 AKIYYKHY
+949 AKIYYEHY
-957 NTLEVPDRFRTN
+957 NDLEIPYKFRTN
-969 DGYTYEEDGKIRLG
+969 DGYTYEEEGKIRLG
-983 NWISSQRQR
+983 KWISNQRQNVPQESEQGQLLTEIGMRFGTKNNTLSWEEMYEYAKIYYEYYNDLEVPTKFRTNDGYTYEENGKIRLGQWISSQRRKIPQE
-992 LSQQSKR
+992 SEQ
-999 GHLLSEI
+999 GHLLTEI

-1011 NKNSTLSWKEMY
+1011 NKNNTLSWEEMY

-1035 LEVPFKFMTNDGYTP
+1035 LEVPFKFMTNDGYTYEEDGKIRLGQWIFSQRRKIP
-1050 QEEGKIRLGQWISSQ
+1050 QESEQGYLLSKIGMRFETRKRNTLSWKEMYEYAKIYYEHYNNSEVPVKFRTNDGYTYEEKGKIRLGQWISSQ
-1065 RRKVPPES
+1065 RRKIPQES

-1079 TEIGMRFETKRNTL
+1079 TEIGMRFETKNNAL

-1110 NLEVPQKFRTNDGY
+1110 NLEVPFKFMTNDGYTYEEDGKIRLGQWISSQRRRLSQESKKGCLLTEIGMRFENKFLSWEEMYEYAKIYYEYYNDLEVPYKFRTNDGY
-1124 TYEEDGKIGLGN
+1124 TYEEDGKIRLGQ
-1136 WIPSQRR
+1136 WIFKQRQN
-1143 VTSKESEKGYLLTK
+1143 VPQKSEQRHLLTE
-1157 IGMCFETKNSTLSW
+1157 IGMRFETKNNALSW

-1211 QWISNQRHNIP
+1211 QWISNQRHNIS
-1222 QKSGKIQAFD
+1222 QKSEKIQALD
-1232 EIKMNWSPRI
+1232 EIKMNWNLKI
-1242 QKEKV
+1242 QKEEV

-1266 HISDKE
+1266 HISAKE

>member
-58 KIVYIVPSNGIIE
+58 RIVYIVPSNGIIE

-197 KSSYITMEDIE
+197 KSSYITIEDIE

-243 IPKVISKNIKPNGKY
+243 IPKVISKNIKPKGKY

-478 KERLL
+478 KEKLL
-483 TPWEEMYGYAKIY
+483 TPWEEMYGYAKIYYEHYNNLEVPYKFRTNDGYTYEEDGKIRLGQWINNQRQNVLEESERGHLLTEVGMRFENKYLGWEEMYRYAKIYYEHYNNLEVPYKFRTNDGYTYEENGKIRLGRWICVQRVMAPQESERGHLLSKMGMRFENKNLSWEEMYEYAKIY

-508 FRTNDGYTYEEDGK
+508 FRTNDGYTPQEEGK
-522 IGLGQ
+522 IRLGN

-554 TKRNTL
+554 TKKISTL
-560 SWEEMYEYAKIYY
+560 SWEEMYGYAKIYY
-573 EHYNNLEVPQK
+573 EHCTNLEVPQK

-595 DGKIGL
+595 DGKIKL
-601 GNWIPS
+601 GRWIFS

-615 SEKGYLLTKIGMC
+615 SKRGRLLSEIGMC
-628 FETKNSTLSWEEMYE
+628 FDNKNLNWEEAYE

-658 QKFRTN
+658 T
-664 DGYTYEEYGKIR
+664 
-676 LGQWI
+676 
-681 SSQRR
+681 
-686 KVPPESEQ
+686 
-694 GHLLTEIG
+694 
-702 MRFETKRNTLSWEEM
+702 
-717 YGYAKIYYEYHN
+717 
-729 DLEVPYK
+729 K

-745 EEDGKIRLGNWIYSQ
+745 EEDGKIKLGQWISGQ
-760 RQVTSKES
+760 RQVTSQES
-768 EKGYLLTKIGMRFE
+768 EKGFLLAKIGMRFE
-782 NKNST
+782 NKN
-787 LSWKEMYEYAKIYYE
+787 
-802 HYNNLEVPR
+802 
-811 RFMTNDGY
+811 
-819 TYEEDGKIRLGQWI
+819 LG
-833 SSQRQKVPQESDQ
+833 
-846 GHLLTKIGM
+846 
-855 RFETKKISTLSW
+855 
-867 EEMYEYARIYYEH
+867 
-880 YNDLEVSQ
+880 
-888 KFRTNDGYTYEEDGK
+888 
-903 IRLGQWIRSQRQ
+903 
-915 VTSKES
+915 
-921 EKGYLLTEIGMRF
+921 
-934 ENKNS
+934 
-939 TLSWEEMYEY
+939 
-949 AKIYYKHY
+949 
-957 NTLEVPDRFRTN
+957 
-969 DGYTYEEDGKIRLG
+969 
-983 NWISSQRQR
+983 
-992 LSQQSKR
+992 
-999 GHLLSEI
+999 
-1006 GMRFE
+1006 
-1011 NKNSTLSWKEMY
+1011 
-1023 EYAKIYYEHYNN
+1023 
-1035 LEVPFKFMTNDGYTP
+1035 
-1050 QEEGKIRLGQWISSQ
+1050 
-1065 RRKVPPES
+1065 
-1073 EQGHLL
+1073 
-1079 TEIGMRFETKRNTL
+1079 
-1093 SWEEMYEYAK
+1093 
-1103 IYYEHYN
+1103 
-1110 NLEVPQKFRTNDGY
+1110 
-1124 TYEEDGKIGLGN
+1124 
-1136 WIPSQRR
+1136 
-1143 VTSKESEKGYLLTK
+1143 
-1157 IGMCFETKNSTLSW
+1157 W

-1211 QWISNQRHNIP
+1211 LWIRNQRKAIS
-1222 QKSGKIQAFD
+1222 QESKKIQALD

-1242 QKEKV
+1242 QKEEV

>member
-86 RDFPNLELRTY
+86 RDFPNLELKTY

-483 TPWEEMYGYAKIY
+483 TPWEEMYEYAKIY
-496 YEHYNDLEVPAR
+496 YEHYND
-508 FRTNDGYTYEEDGK
+508 
-522 IGLGQ
+522 
-527 WISSQRRKVPPES
+527 
-540 EQGHL
+540 
-545 LTEIGMRFE
+545 
-554 TKRNTL
+554 
-560 SWEEMYEYAKIYY
+560 
-573 EHYNNLEVPQK
+573 LEVPQK

-595 DGKIGL
+595 DGKIRLGQWISSQRQITSQESERGCLLTEIGMRFETRKRNTLSWEEMYGYAKIYYEHYNDLEVPQKFRTNDGYTYEEDGKIRL
-601 GNWIPS
+601 GNWIS
-607 QRRVTSKE
+607 NQRQNVPQE
-615 SEKGYLLTKIGMC
+615 SEQGHLLTEIGMR
-628 FETKNSTLSWEEMYE
+628 FETKNSTLGLEEMYGYAKIYYEHYNNLEVPTRFRTNDGYTYEEEGKIRLGQWINNQRRNVPQESERGYLLSKIGMRFKNKYLGWEEMYE

-664 DGYTYEEYGKIR
+664 DGYTYEEEGKIR

-681 SSQRR
+681 SSQRQIT
-686 KVPPESEQ
+686 PQESER
-694 GHLLTEIG
+694 GYLLSKIG
-702 MRFETKRNTLSWEEM
+702 MRFET
-717 YGYAKIYYEYHN
+717 
-729 DLEVPYK
+729 
-736 FRTNDGYTY
+736 
-745 EEDGKIRLGNWIYSQ
+745 
-760 RQVTSKES
+760 
-768 EKGYLLTKIGMRFE
+768 
-782 NKNST
+782 KNST

-802 HYNNLEVPR
+802 HYNNLQVP
-811 RFMTNDGY
+811 
-819 TYEEDGKIRLGQWI
+819 
-833 SSQRQKVPQESDQ
+833 
-846 GHLLTKIGM
+846 
-855 RFETKKISTLSW
+855 
-867 EEMYEYARIYYEH
+867 A
-880 YNDLEVSQ
+880 
-888 KFRTNDGYTYEEDGK
+888 KFRTNDGYTYEENGK
-903 IRLGQWIRSQRQ
+903 ITLGRWIADQRRRASQ
-915 VTSKES
+915 ES
-921 EKGYLLTEIGMRF
+921 EK
-934 ENKNS
+934 
-939 TLSWEEMYEY
+939 
-949 AKIYYKHY
+949 
-957 NTLEVPDRFRTN
+957 
-969 DGYTYEEDGKIRLG
+969 
-983 NWISSQRQR
+983 
-992 LSQQSKR
+992 
-999 GHLLSEI
+999 
-1006 GMRFE
+1006 
-1011 NKNSTLSWKEMY
+1011 
-1023 EYAKIYYEHYNN
+1023 
-1035 LEVPFKFMTNDGYTP
+1035 
-1050 QEEGKIRLGQWISSQ
+1050 
-1065 RRKVPPES
+1065 
-1073 EQGHLL
+1073 GHLL
-1079 TEIGMRFETKRNTL
+1079 TEIGMRFETK
-1093 SWEEMYEYAK
+1093 
-1103 IYYEHYN
+1103 N
-1110 NLEVPQKFRTNDGY
+1110 N
-1124 TYEEDGKIGLGN
+1124 
-1136 WIPSQRR
+1136 
-1143 VTSKESEKGYLLTK
+1143 
-1157 IGMCFETKNSTLSW
+1157 TLSW

-1211 QWISNQRHNIP
+1211 LWIINQRYNIP
-1222 QKSGKIQAFD
+1222 KESEKIQALD

-1242 QKEKV
+1242 QKEEV

-1266 HISDKE
+1266 HISAKE

>member
-78 NNPNLDFK
+78 NSPNLDFK

-110 IECDMLIIDE
+110 IECDILIIDE

-156 NTPYERDMANPNTN
+156 NTPYERDMANPNAN

-397 QIEIKENYTKED
+397 EIEIKENYTKED

-437 NRVREIQN
+437 NRVREAQN

-496 YEHYNDLEVPAR
+496 YEHYNDLEVP
-508 FRTNDGYTYEEDGK
+508 
-522 IGLGQ
+522 
-527 WISSQRRKVPPES
+527 
-540 EQGHL
+540 
-545 LTEIGMRFE
+545 
-554 TKRNTL
+554 
-560 SWEEMYEYAKIYY
+560 
-573 EHYNNLEVPQK
+573 QK
-584 FRTNDGYTYEE
+584 FRTNDGYTYEK

-601 GNWIPS
+601 GNWIS
-607 QRRVTSKE
+607 KQRQVTSQE
-615 SEKGYLLTKIGMC
+615 SEKGYLLTKIGMR
-628 FETKNSTLSWEEMYE
+628 FGNKNSTLSW
-643 YAKIYYEHYNDLEVP
+643 K
-658 QKFRTN
+658 
-664 DGYTYEEYGKIR
+664 
-676 LGQWI
+676 
-681 SSQRR
+681 
-686 KVPPESEQ
+686 
-694 GHLLTEIG
+694 
-702 MRFETKRNTLSWEEM
+702 EM

-736 FRTNDGYTY
+736 FR
-745 EEDGKIRLGNWIYSQ
+745 
-760 RQVTSKES
+760 
-768 EKGYLLTKIGMRFE
+768 
-782 NKNST
+782 
-787 LSWKEMYEYAKIYYE
+787 
-802 HYNNLEVPR
+802 
-811 RFMTNDGY
+811 TNDGY

-867 EEMYEYARIYYEH
+867 EEMYEYAKIYYEH

-934 ENKNS
+934 GSKNS
-939 TLSWEEMYEY
+939 TLGWKEMYEY
-949 AKIYYKHY
+949 AKIYYEHY
-957 NTLEVPDRFRTN
+957 NDLEVPRKFRTN

-1093 SWEEMYEYAK
+1093 SWEETYEYAK

-1136 WIPSQRR
+1136 WISSQRR

-1183 HYNNLEVPVKFRTN
+1183 HYNDLEVPARFRTN
-1197 DGYTYEEKGKIRLG
+1197 DGYTYEENGKIRLG
-1211 QWISNQRHNIP
+1211 LWIINQRQNIP
-1222 QKSGKIQAFD
+1222 QKSEKIQALD

-1242 QKEKV
+1242 QKEEV

-1266 HISDKE
+1266 HISAKE
-1272 LKSKIT
+1272 LKSKTT

>member
-78 NNPNLDFK
+78 NSPNLDFK

-110 IECDMLIIDE
+110 IECDILIIDE

-208 DVENRLDKSLLSK
+208 DVENRLNKSLLSK

-373 DAKEKFEQ
+373 DAKEKVEQ

-397 QIEIKENYTKED
+397 EIEIKENYTKED

-437 NRVREIQN
+437 NRVREAQN

-595 DGKIGL
+595 YGKIRL
-601 GNWIPS
+601 GQWVKS
-607 QRRVTSKE
+607 QRQVTSQE
-615 SEKGYLLTKIGMC
+615 SEKGYLLTKIGMR
-628 FETKNSTLSWEEMYE
+628 FGNKNSTLSW
-643 YAKIYYEHYNDLEVP
+643 K
-658 QKFRTN
+658 
-664 DGYTYEEYGKIR
+664 
-676 LGQWI
+676 
-681 SSQRR
+681 
-686 KVPPESEQ
+686 
-694 GHLLTEIG
+694 
-702 MRFETKRNTLSWEEM
+702 EM

-736 FRTNDGYTY
+736 FR
-745 EEDGKIRLGNWIYSQ
+745 
-760 RQVTSKES
+760 
-768 EKGYLLTKIGMRFE
+768 
-782 NKNST
+782 
-787 LSWKEMYEYAKIYYE
+787 
-802 HYNNLEVPR
+802 
-811 RFMTNDGY
+811 TNDGY

-867 EEMYEYARIYYEH
+867 EEMYEYAKIYYEH

-934 ENKNS
+934 GSKNS
-939 TLSWEEMYEY
+939 TLGWKEMYEY
-949 AKIYYKHY
+949 AKIYYEHY
-957 NTLEVPDRFRTN
+957 NDLEVPRKFRTN

-1093 SWEEMYEYAK
+1093 SWEETYEYAK

-1136 WIPSQRR
+1136 WISSQRR

-1183 HYNNLEVPVKFRTN
+1183 HYNDLEVPARFRTN
-1197 DGYTYEEKGKIRLG
+1197 DGYTYEENGKIRLG
-1211 QWISNQRHNIP
+1211 LWIINQRQNIP
-1222 QKSGKIQAFD
+1222 QKSEKIQALD

-1242 QKEKV
+1242 QKEEV

-1266 HISDKE
+1266 HISAKE
-1272 LKSKIT
+1272 LKSKTT

>member
-78 NNPNLDFK
+78 NSPNLDFK

-110 IECDMLIIDE
+110 IECDILIIDE

-243 IPKVISKNIKPNGKY
+243 IPKVISKNIKPKGKY

-316 KTIEGEDAKDKLRV
+316 KTTEGEDAKDKLRV

-350 LGRATSSDIV
+350 LGRTTSSDIV

-397 QIEIKENYTKED
+397 EIEIKENYTKED

-437 NRVREIQN
+437 NRVREAQN

-496 YEHYNDLEVPAR
+496 YEHYNDLEVP
-508 FRTNDGYTYEEDGK
+508 
-522 IGLGQ
+522 
-527 WISSQRRKVPPES
+527 
-540 EQGHL
+540 
-545 LTEIGMRFE
+545 
-554 TKRNTL
+554 
-560 SWEEMYEYAKIYY
+560 
-573 EHYNNLEVPQK
+573 
-584 FRTNDGYTYEE
+584 
-595 DGKIGL
+595 
-601 GNWIPS
+601 
-607 QRRVTSKE
+607 
-615 SEKGYLLTKIGMC
+615 
-628 FETKNSTLSWEEMYE
+628 
-643 YAKIYYEHYNDLEVP
+643 

-676 LGQWI
+676 LGQWVK
-681 SSQRR
+681 SQRQ
-686 KVPPESEQ
+686 VTSQESEK
-694 GHLLTEIG
+694 GYLLTKIG
-702 MRFETKRNTLSWEEM
+702 MRFGNKNSTLSWKEM

-736 FRTNDGYTY
+736 FR
-745 EEDGKIRLGNWIYSQ
+745 
-760 RQVTSKES
+760 
-768 EKGYLLTKIGMRFE
+768 
-782 NKNST
+782 
-787 LSWKEMYEYAKIYYE
+787 
-802 HYNNLEVPR
+802 
-811 RFMTNDGY
+811 TNDGY

-934 ENKNS
+934 GSKNS
-939 TLSWEEMYEY
+939 TLGWKEMYEY
-949 AKIYYKHY
+949 AKIYYEHY
-957 NTLEVPDRFRTN
+957 NDLEVPRKFRTN

-1093 SWEEMYEYAK
+1093 SWEETYEYAK

-1136 WIPSQRR
+1136 WISSQRR

-1183 HYNNLEVPVKFRTN
+1183 HYNDLEVPARFRTN
-1197 DGYTYEEKGKIRLG
+1197 DGYTYEENGKIRLG
-1211 QWISNQRHNIP
+1211 LWIINQRQNIP
-1222 QKSGKIQAFD
+1222 QKSEKIQALD

-1242 QKEKV
+1242 QKEEV

-1266 HISDKE
+1266 HISAKE
-1272 LKSKIT
+1272 LKSKTT

>member
-1 MNKDEFQT
+1 MNEDEFQT

-110 IECDMLIIDE
+110 IECNILIIDE

-197 KSSYITMEDIE
+197 KSSYITIEDIE

-269 VNDIETIKA
+269 VNDIEAIKA

-316 KTIEGEDAKDKLRV
+316 KTTEGEDAKDKLRV

-373 DAKEKFEQ
+373 DVKEKFEQ

-397 QIEIKENYTKED
+397 EIEIKENYTKED

-437 NRVREIQN
+437 NRVREAQN

-483 TPWEEMYGYAKIY
+483 TPWEEMYEYAKIY

-554 TKRNTL
+554 TRKRNTL
-560 SWEEMYEYAKIYY
+560 SWEEMYGYAKIYY

-595 DGKIGL
+595 
-601 GNWIPS
+601 
-607 QRRVTSKE
+607 
-615 SEKGYLLTKIGMC
+615 
-628 FETKNSTLSWEEMYE
+628 
-643 YAKIYYEHYNDLEVP
+643 
-658 QKFRTN
+658 
-664 DGYTYEEYGKIR
+664 YGKIR
-676 LGQWI
+676 LGQWV
-681 SSQRR
+681 
-686 KVPPESEQ
+686 K
-694 GHLLTEIG
+694 
-702 MRFETKRNTLSWEEM
+702 
-717 YGYAKIYYEYHN
+717 
-729 DLEVPYK
+729 
-736 FRTNDGYTY
+736 
-745 EEDGKIRLGNWIYSQ
+745 SQ
-760 RQVTSKES
+760 RQVTSQES
-768 EKGYLLTKIGMRFE
+768 EKGYLLTKIGMRFG

-787 LSWKEMYEYAKIYYE
+787 LSWKEMYGYAKIYYE
-802 HYNNLEVPR
+802 HYNNLEVPQKFR
-811 RFMTNDGY
+811 TNDGY

-934 ENKNS
+934 GSKNS
-939 TLSWEEMYEY
+939 TLGWKEMYEY
-949 AKIYYKHY
+949 AKIYYEHY
-957 NTLEVPDRFRTN
+957 NDLEVPTRFRTN

-1065 RRKVPPES
+1065 RRKVLPES

-1093 SWEEMYEYAK
+1093 SWEETYEYAK

-1136 WIPSQRR
+1136 WISSQRR

-1183 HYNNLEVPVKFRTN
+1183 HYNDLEVPARFRTN
-1197 DGYTYEEKGKIRLG
+1197 DGYTYEENGKIRLG
-1211 QWISNQRHNIP
+1211 LWIINQRQNIP
-1222 QKSGKIQAFD
+1222 QKSEKIQALD

-1242 QKEKV
+1242 QKEEV

-1266 HISDKE
+1266 HISAKE
-1272 LKSKIT
+1272 LKSKTT

>member
-197 KSSYITMEDIE
+197 KSSYITIEDIE

-330 MFAINQYNEGIHAP
+330 MFAINQYNEGIHTP

-496 YEHYNDLEVPAR
+496 YEHYNDL
-508 FRTNDGYTYEEDGK
+508 K
-522 IGLGQ
+522 
-527 WISSQRRKVPPES
+527 
-540 EQGHL
+540 
-545 LTEIGMRFE
+545 
-554 TKRNTL
+554 
-560 SWEEMYEYAKIYY
+560 
-573 EHYNNLEVPQK
+573 VPQK

-595 DGKIGL
+595 YGKIRL
-601 GNWIPS
+601 GQWVKS
-607 QRRVTSKE
+607 QRQVTSQE
-615 SEKGYLLTKIGMC
+615 SEKGYLLTKIGMR
-628 FETKNSTLSWEEMYE
+628 FGNKNSTLSWKEMYG

-664 DGYTYEEYGKIR
+664 DGYTYEEEGKIR

-681 SSQRR
+681 RVQRER
-686 KVPPESEQ
+686 TPQESKQ
-694 GHLLTEIG
+694 GHLL
-702 MRFETKRNTLSWEEM
+702 
-717 YGYAKIYYEYHN
+717 
-729 DLEVPYK
+729 
-736 FRTNDGYTY
+736 
-745 EEDGKIRLGNWIYSQ
+745 
-760 RQVTSKES
+760 S
-768 EKGYLLTKIGMRFE
+768 EIGMRFE
-782 NKNST
+782 NKRNI
-787 LSWKEMYEYAKIYYE
+787 LSWEEMYEYAKIYYE
-802 HYNNLEVPR
+802 HYNDLEVP
-811 RFMTNDGY
+811 
-819 TYEEDGKIRLGQWI
+819 
-833 SSQRQKVPQESDQ
+833 
-846 GHLLTKIGM
+846 
-855 RFETKKISTLSW
+855 
-867 EEMYEYARIYYEH
+867 
-880 YNDLEVSQ
+880 
-888 KFRTNDGYTYEEDGK
+888 
-903 IRLGQWIRSQRQ
+903 
-915 VTSKES
+915 
-921 EKGYLLTEIGMRF
+921 
-934 ENKNS
+934 
-939 TLSWEEMYEY
+939 
-949 AKIYYKHY
+949 AK
-957 NTLEVPDRFRTN
+957 FRTN

-1011 NKNSTLSWKEMY
+1011 TKNNTLSWEEMY

-1035 LEVPFKFMTNDGYTP
+1035 LEIPFKFMTNDGYTY
-1050 QEEGKIRLGQWISSQ
+1050 EEDGKIRLGQWIFNQ
-1065 RRKVPPES
+1065 RRRLSQES
-1073 EQGHLL
+1073 KKGCLL
-1079 TEIGMRFETKRNTL
+1079 TEIGMCFDNKNLSWEEMYEYAKIYYEHYNDLEVPYKFRTNDGYTYEEDGKIKLGQWIFSQRQVTSKESEKGYLLAKIGMRFETKNNTL

-1110 NLEVPQKFRTNDGY
+1110 NLEVPAKFRTNDGY
-1124 TYEEDGKIGLGN
+1124 TYEEDGKIRLGQ
-1136 WIPSQRR
+1136 WIFSQRQK
-1143 VTSKESEKGYLLTK
+1143 VLQKSEQGHLLTE
-1157 IGMCFETKNSTLSW
+1157 IGMRFENKNLGW

-1183 HYNNLEVPVKFRTN
+1183 HYNNLEVPDRFRTN
-1197 DGYTYEEKGKIRLG
+1197 DGYTYEEDGKIRLG
-1211 QWISNQRHNIP
+1211 LWISNQRKAIS
-1222 QKSGKIQAFD
+1222 QESKKIQALD

-1242 QKEKV
+1242 QKEEV

>member
-78 NNPNLDFK
+78 NNPNLDLK

-208 DVENRLDKSLLSK
+208 DVENRLNKSLLSK

-397 QIEIKENYTKED
+397 EIEIKENYTKED

-437 NRVREIQN
+437 NRVREAQN

-483 TPWEEMYGYAKIY
+483 TPWEEMY
-496 YEHYNDLEVPAR
+496 
-508 FRTNDGYTYEEDGK
+508 
-522 IGLGQ
+522 
-527 WISSQRRKVPPES
+527 
-540 EQGHL
+540 
-545 LTEIGMRFE
+545 
-554 TKRNTL
+554 
-560 SWEEMYEYAKIYY
+560 EYAKIYY

-595 DGKIGL
+595 YGKIRL
-601 GNWIPS
+601 GQWVKS
-607 QRRVTSKE
+607 QRQVTSQE
-615 SEKGYLLTKIGMC
+615 SEKGYLLTKIGMR
-628 FETKNSTLSWEEMYE
+628 FGNKNSTLSW
-643 YAKIYYEHYNDLEVP
+643 K
-658 QKFRTN
+658 
-664 DGYTYEEYGKIR
+664 
-676 LGQWI
+676 
-681 SSQRR
+681 
-686 KVPPESEQ
+686 
-694 GHLLTEIG
+694 
-702 MRFETKRNTLSWEEM
+702 EM

-736 FRTNDGYTY
+736 FR
-745 EEDGKIRLGNWIYSQ
+745 
-760 RQVTSKES
+760 
-768 EKGYLLTKIGMRFE
+768 
-782 NKNST
+782 
-787 LSWKEMYEYAKIYYE
+787 
-802 HYNNLEVPR
+802 
-811 RFMTNDGY
+811 TNDGY

-867 EEMYEYARIYYEH
+867 EEMYEYAKIYYEH

-934 ENKNS
+934 GSKNS
-939 TLSWEEMYEY
+939 TLGWKEMYEY
-949 AKIYYKHY
+949 AKIYYEHY
-957 NTLEVPDRFRTN
+957 NDLEVPRKFRTN

-1093 SWEEMYEYAK
+1093 SWEETYEYAK

-1136 WIPSQRR
+1136 WISSQRR

-1183 HYNNLEVPVKFRTN
+1183 HYNDLEVPARFRTN
-1197 DGYTYEEKGKIRLG
+1197 DGYTYEENGKIRLG
-1211 QWISNQRHNIP
+1211 LWIINQRQNIP
-1222 QKSGKIQAFD
+1222 QKSEKIQALD

-1242 QKEKV
+1242 QKEEV

-1266 HISDKE
+1266 HISAKE
-1272 LKSKIT
+1272 LKSKTT

>member
-156 NTPYERDMANPNTN
+156 NTPYERDMANPNTD

-197 KSSYITMEDIE
+197 KSSYITIEDIE

-316 KTIEGEDAKDKLRV
+316 KTTEGEDVKDKLRV

-437 NRVREIQN
+437 NRVREVQN

-478 KERLL
+478 KDRLL

-496 YEHYNDLEVPAR
+496 YEHYNNLEVPYK
-508 FRTNDGYTYEEDGK
+508 FRTNDGYTYEEEGK
-522 IGLGQ
+522 IRLGQ
-527 WISSQRRKVPPES
+527 WINNQRQNVLEES
-540 EQGHL
+540 ERGHL
-545 LTEIGMRFE
+545 LTEVGMRFE
-554 TKRNTL
+554 NKYL
-560 SWEEMYEYAKIYY
+560 GWEEMYGYAKIYY
-573 EHYNNLEVPQK
+573 EHYNNLEVPYK

-595 DGKIGL
+595 NGKIRL
-601 GNWIPS
+601 GQWINK
-607 QRRVTSKE
+607 QRQNVLEE
-615 SEKGYLLTKIGMC
+615 SERGHLLSKIGMR
-628 FETKNSTLSWEEMYE
+628 FESKRNTLSWEEMYE

-658 QKFRTN
+658 TKFRTN
-664 DGYTYEEYGKIR
+664 DGYTPEEDGKIR
-676 LGQWI
+676 LGQWVR
-681 SSQRR
+681 SQRQ
-686 KVPPESEQ
+686 KVPQESEQ

-702 MRFETKRNTLSWEEM
+702 MRFE
-717 YGYAKIYYEYHN
+717 
-729 DLEVPYK
+729 
-736 FRTNDGYTY
+736 
-745 EEDGKIRLGNWIYSQ
+745 
-760 RQVTSKES
+760 
-768 EKGYLLTKIGMRFE
+768 
-782 NKNST
+782 NKN
-787 LSWKEMYEYAKIYYE
+787 LGWEEMYEYAKIYYE
-802 HYNNLEVPR
+802 HYNN
-811 RFMTNDGY
+811 
-819 TYEEDGKIRLGQWI
+819 
-833 SSQRQKVPQESDQ
+833 
-846 GHLLTKIGM
+846 
-855 RFETKKISTLSW
+855 
-867 EEMYEYARIYYEH
+867 
-880 YNDLEVSQ
+880 
-888 KFRTNDGYTYEEDGK
+888 
-903 IRLGQWIRSQRQ
+903 
-915 VTSKES
+915 
-921 EKGYLLTEIGMRF
+921 
-934 ENKNS
+934 
-939 TLSWEEMYEY
+939 
-949 AKIYYKHY
+949 
-957 NTLEVPDRFRTN
+957 LEVPDRFRTN

-983 NWISSQRQR
+983 LWITNQR
-992 LSQQSKR
+992 K
-999 GHLLSEI
+999 
-1006 GMRFE
+1006 
-1011 NKNSTLSWKEMY
+1011 
-1023 EYAKIYYEHYNN
+1023 A
-1035 LEVPFKFMTNDGYTP
+1035 
-1050 QEEGKIRLGQWISSQ
+1050 
-1065 RRKVPPES
+1065 
-1073 EQGHLL
+1073 
-1079 TEIGMRFETKRNTL
+1079 
-1093 SWEEMYEYAK
+1093 
-1103 IYYEHYN
+1103 
-1110 NLEVPQKFRTNDGY
+1110 
-1124 TYEEDGKIGLGN
+1124 
-1136 WIPSQRR
+1136 IP
-1143 VTSKESEKGYLLTK
+1143 KESK
-1157 IGMCFETKNSTLSW
+1157 
-1171 EEMYEYAKIYYE
+1171 
-1183 HYNNLEVPVKFRTN
+1183 
-1197 DGYTYEEKGKIRLG
+1197 
-1211 QWISNQRHNIP
+1211 
-1222 QKSGKIQAFD
+1222 KIQALD

-1242 QKEKV
+1242 QKEEV

-1266 HISDKE
+1266 HISAKE
-1272 LKSKIT
+1272 LKSKTT

>member
-316 KTIEGEDAKDKLRV
+316 KTTEGEDAKDKLRV

-397 QIEIKENYTKED
+397 EIEIKENYTKED

-496 YEHYNDLEVPAR
+496 YEHYNDL
-508 FRTNDGYTYEEDGK
+508 
-522 IGLGQ
+522 
-527 WISSQRRKVPPES
+527 KVP
-540 EQGHL
+540 
-545 LTEIGMRFE
+545 
-554 TKRNTL
+554 
-560 SWEEMYEYAKIYY
+560 
-573 EHYNNLEVPQK
+573 
-584 FRTNDGYTYEE
+584 
-595 DGKIGL
+595 
-601 GNWIPS
+601 
-607 QRRVTSKE
+607 
-615 SEKGYLLTKIGMC
+615 
-628 FETKNSTLSWEEMYE
+628 
-643 YAKIYYEHYNDLEVP
+643 
-658 QKFRTN
+658 
-664 DGYTYEEYGKIR
+664 
-676 LGQWI
+676 
-681 SSQRR
+681 
-686 KVPPESEQ
+686 
-694 GHLLTEIG
+694 
-702 MRFETKRNTLSWEEM
+702 
-717 YGYAKIYYEYHN
+717 
-729 DLEVPYK
+729 
-736 FRTNDGYTY
+736 
-745 EEDGKIRLGNWIYSQ
+745 
-760 RQVTSKES
+760 
-768 EKGYLLTKIGMRFE
+768 
-782 NKNST
+782 
-787 LSWKEMYEYAKIYYE
+787 
-802 HYNNLEVPR
+802 
-811 RFMTNDGY
+811 
-819 TYEEDGKIRLGQWI
+819 
-833 SSQRQKVPQESDQ
+833 
-846 GHLLTKIGM
+846 
-855 RFETKKISTLSW
+855 
-867 EEMYEYARIYYEH
+867 
-880 YNDLEVSQ
+880 Q

-903 IRLGQWIRSQRQ
+903 IRLGQWINNQRQ
-915 VTSKES
+915 NVLEES
-921 EKGYLLTEIGMRF
+921 ERGYLLTEIGMRF
-934 ENKNS
+934 GSKNS
-939 TLSWEEMYEY
+939 TLGWKEMYEYAKIYYEHYNNLEVPVKFRTNDGYTYEEKGKIRLGQWISSQRQITPQESERGYLLSKIGMRFETRKRNTLSWEEMYEY
-949 AKIYYKHY
+949 AKIYYEHY
-957 NTLEVPDRFRTN
+957 NDLEIPYKFRTN
-969 DGYTYEEDGKIRLG
+969 DGYTYEEEGKIRLG
-983 NWISSQRQR
+983 KWISNQRQNVPQESEQGQLLTEIGMRFGTKNNTLSWEEMYEYAKIYYEYYNDLEVPTKFRTNDGYTYEENGKIRLGQWISSQRRKIPQE
-992 LSQQSKR
+992 SEQ
-999 GHLLSEI
+999 GHLLTEI

-1011 NKNSTLSWKEMY
+1011 NKNNTLSWEEMY

-1035 LEVPFKFMTNDGYTP
+1035 LEVPFKFMTNDGYTYEEDGKIRLGQWIFSQRRKIP
-1050 QEEGKIRLGQWISSQ
+1050 QESEQGYLLSKIGMRFETRKRNTLSWKEMYEYAKIYYEHYNNSEVPVKFRTNDGYTYEEKGKIRLGQWISSQ
-1065 RRKVPPES
+1065 RRKIPQES

-1079 TEIGMRFETKRNTL
+1079 TEIRMRFENKNNTL

-1110 NLEVPQKFRTNDGY
+1110 NLEVPFKFMTNDGYTYEEDGKIRLGQWISSQRRRLSQESKKGCLLTEIGMRFENKFLSWEEMYEYAKIYYEYYNDLEVPYKFRTNDGY
-1124 TYEEDGKIGLGN
+1124 TYEEDGKIRLGQ
-1136 WIPSQRR
+1136 WIFKQRQN
-1143 VTSKESEKGYLLTK
+1143 VPQKSEQRHLLTE
-1157 IGMCFETKNSTLSW
+1157 IGMRFETKNNALSW

-1211 QWISNQRHNIP
+1211 QWISNQRHNIS
-1222 QKSGKIQAFD
+1222 QKSEKIQALD
-1232 EIKMNWSPRI
+1232 EIKMNWNLKI
-1242 QKEKV
+1242 QKEEV

-1266 HISDKE
+1266 HISAKE

>member
-156 NTPYERDMANPNTN
+156 NTPYERDMANPNAN

-316 KTIEGEDAKDKLRV
+316 KTIEGEDGKDKLRV

-397 QIEIKENYTKED
+397 EIEIKENYTKED

-437 NRVREIQN
+437 NRVREAQN

-496 YEHYNDLEVPAR
+496 YEHYNDLEIPYK
-508 FRTNDGYTYEEDGK
+508 FRTNDGYTYEEEGK
-522 IGLGQ
+522 IRLGK
-527 WISSQRRKVPPES
+527 WISSQRQNVPQES
-540 EQGHL
+540 EQGQL
-545 LTEIGMRFE
+545 LTEIGMRFG
-554 TKRNTL
+554 TKNNTL

-573 EHYNNLEVPQK
+573 EHYNNSEVPVK

-595 DGKIGL
+595 
-601 GNWIPS
+601 N
-607 QRRVTSKE
+607 
-615 SEKGYLLTKIGMC
+615 
-628 FETKNSTLSWEEMYE
+628 
-643 YAKIYYEHYNDLEVP
+643 
-658 QKFRTN
+658 
-664 DGYTYEEYGKIR
+664 GKIR
-676 LGQWI
+676 LGNWI

-686 KVPPESEQ
+686 KIPQESEQ

-702 MRFETKRNTLSWEEM
+702 MRFENKNNTLSWE
-717 YGYAKIYYEYHN
+717 
-729 DLEVPYK
+729 
-736 FRTNDGYTY
+736 
-745 EEDGKIRLGNWIYSQ
+745 
-760 RQVTSKES
+760 
-768 EKGYLLTKIGMRFE
+768 
-782 NKNST
+782 
-787 LSWKEMYEYAKIYYE
+787 
-802 HYNNLEVPR
+802 
-811 RFMTNDGY
+811 
-819 TYEEDGKIRLGQWI
+819 
-833 SSQRQKVPQESDQ
+833 
-846 GHLLTKIGM
+846 
-855 RFETKKISTLSW
+855 
-867 EEMYEYARIYYEH
+867 
-880 YNDLEVSQ
+880 
-888 KFRTNDGYTYEEDGK
+888 
-903 IRLGQWIRSQRQ
+903 
-915 VTSKES
+915 
-921 EKGYLLTEIGMRF
+921 
-934 ENKNS
+934 
-939 TLSWEEMYEY
+939 
-949 AKIYYKHY
+949 
-957 NTLEVPDRFRTN
+957 
-969 DGYTYEEDGKIRLG
+969 
-983 NWISSQRQR
+983 
-992 LSQQSKR
+992 
-999 GHLLSEI
+999 
-1006 GMRFE
+1006 
-1011 NKNSTLSWKEMY
+1011 EMY

-1035 LEVPFKFMTNDGYTP
+1035 LEVPFKFMTNDGYTY
-1050 QEEGKIRLGQWISSQ
+1050 EENGKIRLGQWIFSQRRGTSQETERGHLLSKIGMRFENKNLSWEEMYEYAKIYYEHYNNSEVPVKFRTNDGYTYEENGKIRLGNWISSQ
-1065 RRKVPPES
+1065 RRKIPQES

-1079 TEIGMRFETKRNTL
+1079 TEIGMRFENKNNTL

-1110 NLEVPQKFRTNDGY
+1110 NLEVPFKFMTNDGYTYEEDGKIRLGQWISSQRRRLSQESKKGCLLTEIGMRFENKFLSWEEMYEYAKIYYEYYNDLEVPYKFRTNDGY
-1124 TYEEDGKIGLGN
+1124 TYEEDGKIRLGQ
-1136 WIPSQRR
+1136 WIFKQRQN
-1143 VTSKESEKGYLLTK
+1143 VPQKSEQGHLLTE
-1157 IGMCFETKNSTLSW
+1157 IGMRFETKNSTLSW

-1183 HYNNLEVPVKFRTN
+1183 HYNDLEVPVKFRTN

-1211 QWISNQRHNIP
+1211 QWISNQRHNIS
-1222 QKSGKIQAFD
+1222 QKSEKIQALD
-1232 EIKMNWSPRI
+1232 EIKMNWNLKI
-1242 QKEKV
+1242 QKEEV

-1266 HISDKE
+1266 HISAKE

>member
-15 NAKCYK
+15 NVKCYK

-110 IECDMLIIDE
+110 IECNMLIIDE

-286 ITEEDNIEF
+286 ITDEDNIEF

-316 KTIEGEDAKDKLRV
+316 KTTEGEEAKDKLRV

-373 DAKEKFEQ
+373 DVKEKFEQ

-397 QIEIKENYTKED
+397 EIEIKENYTKED

-496 YEHYNDLEVPAR
+496 YEHYNDL
-508 FRTNDGYTYEEDGK
+508 
-522 IGLGQ
+522 
-527 WISSQRRKVPPES
+527 KVP
-540 EQGHL
+540 
-545 LTEIGMRFE
+545 
-554 TKRNTL
+554 
-560 SWEEMYEYAKIYY
+560 
-573 EHYNNLEVPQK
+573 
-584 FRTNDGYTYEE
+584 
-595 DGKIGL
+595 
-601 GNWIPS
+601 
-607 QRRVTSKE
+607 
-615 SEKGYLLTKIGMC
+615 
-628 FETKNSTLSWEEMYE
+628 
-643 YAKIYYEHYNDLEVP
+643 
-658 QKFRTN
+658 
-664 DGYTYEEYGKIR
+664 
-676 LGQWI
+676 
-681 SSQRR
+681 
-686 KVPPESEQ
+686 
-694 GHLLTEIG
+694 
-702 MRFETKRNTLSWEEM
+702 
-717 YGYAKIYYEYHN
+717 
-729 DLEVPYK
+729 
-736 FRTNDGYTY
+736 
-745 EEDGKIRLGNWIYSQ
+745 
-760 RQVTSKES
+760 
-768 EKGYLLTKIGMRFE
+768 
-782 NKNST
+782 
-787 LSWKEMYEYAKIYYE
+787 
-802 HYNNLEVPR
+802 
-811 RFMTNDGY
+811 
-819 TYEEDGKIRLGQWI
+819 
-833 SSQRQKVPQESDQ
+833 
-846 GHLLTKIGM
+846 
-855 RFETKKISTLSW
+855 
-867 EEMYEYARIYYEH
+867 
-880 YNDLEVSQ
+880 Q

-903 IRLGQWIRSQRQ
+903 IRLGQWINNQRQ
-915 VTSKES
+915 NVLEES
-921 EKGYLLTEIGMRF
+921 ERGYLLTEIGMRF
-934 ENKNS
+934 GSKNS
-939 TLSWEEMYEY
+939 TLGWKEMYEYAKIYYEHYNNLEVPVKFRTNDGYTYEEKGKIRLGQWISSQRQITPQESERGYLLSKIGMRFETRKRNNLSWEEMYGYAKIYYEHYNDLEIPYKFRTNDGYTYEEEGKIRLGKWISNQRQNVPQESEQGQLLTEIGMRFGTKNNTLSWEEMYEY
-949 AKIYYKHY
+949 AKIYYEHY
-957 NTLEVPDRFRTN
+957 NNSEVPVKFRTN
-969 DGYTYEEDGKIRLG
+969 DGYTYEENGKIRLG
-983 NWISSQRQR
+983 QWIFSQRRKIPQE
-992 LSQQSKR
+992 SEQ
-999 GHLLSEI
+999 GHLLTEI

-1011 NKNSTLSWKEMY
+1011 NKNNTLSWEEMY

-1035 LEVPFKFMTNDGYTP
+1035 LEVPFKFMTNDGYTY
-1050 QEEGKIRLGQWISSQ
+1050 EEDGKIRLGQWIFSQRRGTSQETERGHLLSKIGMRFENKNLSWEEMYEYAKIYYEHYNNSEVPVKFRTNDGYTYEENGKIRLGQWIFSQ
-1065 RRKVPPES
+1065 RRKIPQES

-1079 TEIGMRFETKRNTL
+1079 TEIGMRFENKNNTL

-1110 NLEVPQKFRTNDGY
+1110 NLEVPFKFMTNDGYTYEEDGKIRLGQWISSQRRRLSQESKKGCLLTEIGMRFENKFLSWEEMYEYAKIYYEYYNDLEVPYKFRTNDGY
-1124 TYEEDGKIGLGN
+1124 TYEEDGKIRLGQ
-1136 WIPSQRR
+1136 WIFKQRQN
-1143 VTSKESEKGYLLTK
+1143 VPQKSEQGHLLTE
-1157 IGMCFETKNSTLSW
+1157 IGMRFETKNNALSW

-1211 QWISNQRHNIP
+1211 QWISNQRHNIS
-1222 QKSGKIQAFD
+1222 QKSEKIQALD
-1232 EIKMNWSPRI
+1232 EIKMNWNLKI
-1242 QKEKV
+1242 QKEEV

-1266 HISDKE
+1266 HISAKE
-1272 LKSKIT
+1272 LKSKTT

>member
-197 KSSYITMEDIE
+197 KSSYITIEDIE

-316 KTIEGEDAKDKLRV
+316 KTTEGEDAKDKLRV

-350 LGRATSSDIV
+350 LGRTTSSDIV

-397 QIEIKENYTKED
+397 EIEIKENYTKED

-437 NRVREIQN
+437 NRVREAQN

-496 YEHYNDLEVPAR
+496 YEHYNDLEVP
-508 FRTNDGYTYEEDGK
+508 Y
-522 IGLGQ
+522 
-527 WISSQRRKVPPES
+527 
-540 EQGHL
+540 
-545 LTEIGMRFE
+545 
-554 TKRNTL
+554 
-560 SWEEMYEYAKIYY
+560 
-573 EHYNNLEVPQK
+573 K

-595 DGKIGL
+595 DGKIRL
-601 GNWIPS
+601 GQWINK
-607 QRRVTSKE
+607 QRQVTSQE
-615 SEKGYLLTKIGMC
+615 SEKGYLLTKIGMR
-628 FETKNSTLSWEEMYE
+628 FGNKNSTLSWEEMYE
-643 YAKIYYEHYNDLEVP
+643 YAKIYYEHYSDLEVP
-658 QKFRTN
+658 ARFRTN
-664 DGYTYEEYGKIR
+664 DGYTYEEEGKIR

-681 SSQRR
+681 SSQRQIT
-686 KVPPESEQ
+686 PQESER
-694 GHLLTEIG
+694 GYLLSKIG
-702 MRFETKRNTLSWEEM
+702 MRFETRKRNTLSWE
-717 YGYAKIYYEYHN
+717 
-729 DLEVPYK
+729 
-736 FRTNDGYTY
+736 
-745 EEDGKIRLGNWIYSQ
+745 
-760 RQVTSKES
+760 
-768 EKGYLLTKIGMRFE
+768 
-782 NKNST
+782 
-787 LSWKEMYEYAKIYYE
+787 EMYEYAKIYYE

-819 TYEEDGKIRLGQWI
+819 TYEEEGKIRLGKWI
-833 SSQRQKVPQESDQ
+833 SNQRQNVPQESEQ
-846 GHLLTKIGM
+846 G
-855 RFETKKISTLSW
+855 
-867 EEMYEYARIYYEH
+867 
-880 YNDLEVSQ
+880 Q
-888 KFRTNDGYTYEEDGK
+888 
-903 IRLGQWIRSQRQ
+903 
-915 VTSKES
+915 
-921 EKGYLLTEIGMRF
+921 LLTEIGMRF
-934 ENKNS
+934 ENK
-939 TLSWEEMYEY
+939 
-949 AKIYYKHY
+949 
-957 NTLEVPDRFRTN
+957 F
-969 DGYTYEEDGKIRLG
+969 
-983 NWISSQRQR
+983 
-992 LSQQSKR
+992 
-999 GHLLSEI
+999 
-1006 GMRFE
+1006 
-1011 NKNSTLSWKEMY
+1011 
-1023 EYAKIYYEHYNN
+1023 
-1035 LEVPFKFMTNDGYTP
+1035 
-1050 QEEGKIRLGQWISSQ
+1050 
-1065 RRKVPPES
+1065 
-1073 EQGHLL
+1073 
-1079 TEIGMRFETKRNTL
+1079 L

-1103 IYYEHYN
+1103 IYYEYYN
-1110 NLEVPQKFRTNDGY
+1110 DLEVPYKFRTNDGY
-1124 TYEEDGKIGLGN
+1124 TYEEDGKIGLGQ
-1136 WIPSQRR
+1136 WIFKQRQN
-1143 VTSKESEKGYLLTK
+1143 VPQKSEQGHLLTE
-1157 IGMCFETKNSTLSW
+1157 IGMRFETKNNALSW

-1211 QWISNQRHNIP
+1211 QWISNQRHNIS
-1222 QKSGKIQAFD
+1222 QKSEKIQALD
-1232 EIKMNWSPRI
+1232 EIKMNWNLKI
-1242 QKEKV
+1242 QKEEV

-1266 HISDKE
+1266 HISAKE
-1272 LKSKIT
+1272 LKSKTT

>member
-78 NNPNLDFK
+78 NSPNLDFK

-110 IECDMLIIDE
+110 IECDILIIDE

-397 QIEIKENYTKED
+397 EIEIKENYTKED

-437 NRVREIQN
+437 NRVREAQN

-483 TPWEEMYGYAKIY
+483 TPWEEMY
-496 YEHYNDLEVPAR
+496 
-508 FRTNDGYTYEEDGK
+508 
-522 IGLGQ
+522 
-527 WISSQRRKVPPES
+527 
-540 EQGHL
+540 
-545 LTEIGMRFE
+545 
-554 TKRNTL
+554 
-560 SWEEMYEYAKIYY
+560 
-573 EHYNNLEVPQK
+573 
-584 FRTNDGYTYEE
+584 
-595 DGKIGL
+595 
-601 GNWIPS
+601 
-607 QRRVTSKE
+607 
-615 SEKGYLLTKIGMC
+615 
-628 FETKNSTLSWEEMYE
+628 E

-664 DGYTYEEYGKIR
+664 DGYTYEK
-676 LGQWI
+676 
-681 SSQRR
+681 
-686 KVPPESEQ
+686 
-694 GHLLTEIG
+694 
-702 MRFETKRNTLSWEEM
+702 
-717 YGYAKIYYEYHN
+717 
-729 DLEVPYK
+729 
-736 FRTNDGYTY
+736 
-745 EEDGKIRLGNWIYSQ
+745 DGKIGLGNWISKQ
-760 RQVTSKES
+760 RQVTSQES
-768 EKGYLLTKIGMRFE
+768 EKGYLLTKIGMRFG

-787 LSWKEMYEYAKIYYE
+787 LSWKEMYGYAKIYYE
-802 HYNNLEVPR
+802 HYNDLEVPQKFR
-811 RFMTNDGY
+811 TNDGY

-957 NTLEVPDRFRTN
+957 NNLEVPDRFRTN

-1093 SWEEMYEYAK
+1093 SWEETYEYAK

-1136 WIPSQRR
+1136 WISSQRR

-1183 HYNNLEVPVKFRTN
+1183 HYNDLEVPARFRTN
-1197 DGYTYEEKGKIRLG
+1197 DGYTYEENGKIRLG
-1211 QWISNQRHNIP
+1211 LWIINQRQNIP
-1222 QKSGKIQAFD
+1222 QKSEKIQALD

-1242 QKEKV
+1242 QKEEV

-1266 HISDKE
+1266 HISAKE
-1272 LKSKIT
+1272 LKSKTT

>member
-78 NNPNLDFK
+78 NNPNLDLK

-208 DVENRLDKSLLSK
+208 DVENRLNKSLLSK

-397 QIEIKENYTKED
+397 EIEIKENYTKED

-437 NRVREIQN
+437 NRVREAQN

-483 TPWEEMYGYAKIY
+483 TPWEEMY
-496 YEHYNDLEVPAR
+496 
-508 FRTNDGYTYEEDGK
+508 
-522 IGLGQ
+522 
-527 WISSQRRKVPPES
+527 
-540 EQGHL
+540 
-545 LTEIGMRFE
+545 
-554 TKRNTL
+554 
-560 SWEEMYEYAKIYY
+560 EYAKIYY

-595 DGKIGL
+595 YGKIRL
-601 GNWIPS
+601 GQWVKS
-607 QRRVTSKE
+607 QRQVTSQE
-615 SEKGYLLTKIGMC
+615 SEKGYLLTKIGMR
-628 FETKNSTLSWEEMYE
+628 FGNKNSTLSW
-643 YAKIYYEHYNDLEVP
+643 K
-658 QKFRTN
+658 
-664 DGYTYEEYGKIR
+664 
-676 LGQWI
+676 
-681 SSQRR
+681 
-686 KVPPESEQ
+686 
-694 GHLLTEIG
+694 
-702 MRFETKRNTLSWEEM
+702 EM

-745 EEDGKIRLGNWIYSQ
+745 EEDGKIRLGNWICSQ
-760 RQVTSKES
+760 RQVTSQES
-768 EKGYLLTKIGMRFE
+768 EKGYLLTKIGMRFG

-787 LSWKEMYEYAKIYYE
+787 LSWKEMYGYAKIYYE
-802 HYNNLEVPR
+802 HYNDLEVPQKFR
-811 RFMTNDGY
+811 TNDGY

-867 EEMYEYARIYYEH
+867 EEMYEYAKIYYEH

-934 ENKNS
+934 GSKNS
-939 TLSWEEMYEY
+939 TLGWKEMYEY
-949 AKIYYKHY
+949 AKIYYEHY
-957 NTLEVPDRFRTN
+957 NDLEVPRKFRTN

-1093 SWEEMYEYAK
+1093 SWEETYEYAK

-1136 WIPSQRR
+1136 WISSQRR

-1183 HYNNLEVPVKFRTN
+1183 HYNDLEVPARFRTN
-1197 DGYTYEEKGKIRLG
+1197 DGYTYEENGKIRLG
-1211 QWISNQRHNIP
+1211 LWIINQRQNIP
-1222 QKSGKIQAFD
+1222 QKSEKIQALD

-1242 QKEKV
+1242 QKEEV

-1266 HISDKE
+1266 HISAKE
-1272 LKSKIT
+1272 LKSKTT

>member
-71 HIEKIIS
+71 HIEKIIN

-397 QIEIKENYTKED
+397 EIEIKENYTKED

-437 NRVREIQN
+437 NRVREAQN

-483 TPWEEMYGYAKIY
+483 TPWEEMY
-496 YEHYNDLEVPAR
+496 
-508 FRTNDGYTYEEDGK
+508 
-522 IGLGQ
+522 
-527 WISSQRRKVPPES
+527 
-540 EQGHL
+540 
-545 LTEIGMRFE
+545 
-554 TKRNTL
+554 
-560 SWEEMYEYAKIYY
+560 
-573 EHYNNLEVPQK
+573 
-584 FRTNDGYTYEE
+584 
-595 DGKIGL
+595 
-601 GNWIPS
+601 
-607 QRRVTSKE
+607 
-615 SEKGYLLTKIGMC
+615 
-628 FETKNSTLSWEEMYE
+628 E

-664 DGYTYEEYGKIR
+664 DGYTYEKDGKIG
-676 LGQWI
+676 LGNWI
-681 SSQRR
+681 SKQRQVTSQ
-686 KVPPESEQ
+686 ESEK
-694 GHLLTEIG
+694 GYLLTKIG
-702 MRFETKRNTLSWEEM
+702 MRFGNKNSTLSWKEM

-736 FRTNDGYTY
+736 FR
-745 EEDGKIRLGNWIYSQ
+745 
-760 RQVTSKES
+760 
-768 EKGYLLTKIGMRFE
+768 
-782 NKNST
+782 
-787 LSWKEMYEYAKIYYE
+787 
-802 HYNNLEVPR
+802 
-811 RFMTNDGY
+811 TNDGY

-957 NTLEVPDRFRTN
+957 NNLEVPDRFRTN

-1093 SWEEMYEYAK
+1093 SWEETYEYAK

-1136 WIPSQRR
+1136 WISSQRR

-1183 HYNNLEVPVKFRTN
+1183 HYNDLEVPARFRTN
-1197 DGYTYEEKGKIRLG
+1197 DGYTYEEDGKIRLG
-1211 QWISNQRHNIP
+1211 LWIINQRQNIP
-1222 QKSGKIQAFD
+1222 QKSEKIQALD

-1242 QKEKV
+1242 QKEEV

-1266 HISDKE
+1266 HISAKE
-1272 LKSKIT
+1272 LKSKTT

>member
-316 KTIEGEDAKDKLRV
+316 KTAEGEDAKDKLRV

-496 YEHYNDLEVPAR
+496 YEHYNDL
-508 FRTNDGYTYEEDGK
+508 
-522 IGLGQ
+522 
-527 WISSQRRKVPPES
+527 KVP
-540 EQGHL
+540 
-545 LTEIGMRFE
+545 
-554 TKRNTL
+554 
-560 SWEEMYEYAKIYY
+560 
-573 EHYNNLEVPQK
+573 
-584 FRTNDGYTYEE
+584 
-595 DGKIGL
+595 
-601 GNWIPS
+601 
-607 QRRVTSKE
+607 
-615 SEKGYLLTKIGMC
+615 
-628 FETKNSTLSWEEMYE
+628 
-643 YAKIYYEHYNDLEVP
+643 
-658 QKFRTN
+658 
-664 DGYTYEEYGKIR
+664 
-676 LGQWI
+676 
-681 SSQRR
+681 
-686 KVPPESEQ
+686 
-694 GHLLTEIG
+694 
-702 MRFETKRNTLSWEEM
+702 
-717 YGYAKIYYEYHN
+717 
-729 DLEVPYK
+729 
-736 FRTNDGYTY
+736 
-745 EEDGKIRLGNWIYSQ
+745 
-760 RQVTSKES
+760 
-768 EKGYLLTKIGMRFE
+768 
-782 NKNST
+782 
-787 LSWKEMYEYAKIYYE
+787 
-802 HYNNLEVPR
+802 
-811 RFMTNDGY
+811 
-819 TYEEDGKIRLGQWI
+819 
-833 SSQRQKVPQESDQ
+833 
-846 GHLLTKIGM
+846 
-855 RFETKKISTLSW
+855 
-867 EEMYEYARIYYEH
+867 
-880 YNDLEVSQ
+880 Q

-903 IRLGQWIRSQRQ
+903 IRLGQWINNQRQ
-915 VTSKES
+915 NVLEES
-921 EKGYLLTEIGMRF
+921 ERGYLLTEIGMRF
-934 ENKNS
+934 GSKNS
-939 TLSWEEMYEY
+939 TLGWKEMYEYAKIYYEHYNNLEVPVKFRTNDGYTYEEKGKIRLGQWISSQRQITPQESERGYLLSKIGMRFETRKRNNLSWEEMYGYAKIYYEHYNDLEIPYKFRTNDGYTYEEEGKIRLGKWISNQRQNVPQESEQGQLLTEIGMRFGTKNNTLSWEEMYEY
-949 AKIYYKHY
+949 AKIYYEHY
-957 NTLEVPDRFRTN
+957 NNSEVPVKFRTN
-969 DGYTYEEDGKIRLG
+969 DGYTYEENGKIRLG
-983 NWISSQRQR
+983 QWIFSQRRKIPQE
-992 LSQQSKR
+992 SEQ
-999 GHLLSEI
+999 GHLLTEI
-1006 GMRFE
+1006 VMRFE
-1011 NKNSTLSWKEMY
+1011 NKNNTLSWEEMY

-1035 LEVPFKFMTNDGYTP
+1035 LEVPFKFMTNDGYTY
-1050 QEEGKIRLGQWISSQ
+1050 EEDGKIRLGQWIFSQRRGTSQETERGHLLSKIGMRFENKNLSWEEMYEYAKIYYEHYNNSEVPVKFRTNDGYTYEENGKIRLGQWIFSQ
-1065 RRKVPPES
+1065 RRKIPQES

-1079 TEIGMRFETKRNTL
+1079 TEIVMRFENKNNTL

-1110 NLEVPQKFRTNDGY
+1110 NLEVPFKFMTNDGYTYEEDGKIRLGQWISSQRRRLSQESKKGCLLTEIGMRFENKFLSWEEMYEYAKIYYEYYNDLEVPYKFRTNDGY
-1124 TYEEDGKIGLGN
+1124 TYEEDGKIRLGQ
-1136 WIPSQRR
+1136 WIFKQRQN
-1143 VTSKESEKGYLLTK
+1143 VPQKSEQGHLLTE
-1157 IGMCFETKNSTLSW
+1157 IGMRFETKNNALSW

-1211 QWISNQRHNIP
+1211 LWIINQRYNIP
-1222 QKSGKIQAFD
+1222 KESEKIQALD

-1242 QKEKV
+1242 QKEEV

-1266 HISDKE
+1266 HISAKE

>member
-78 NNPNLDFK
+78 NNPNLDLK

-197 KSSYITMEDIE
+197 KSSYITIEDIE

-316 KTIEGEDAKDKLRV
+316 KTTEGEDAKDKLRV

-429 KELENNLK
+429 KELENDLK
-437 NRVREIQN
+437 NRVREAQN

-454 IKIKDV
+454 IKIKEV

-496 YEHYNDLEVPAR
+496 YEHYNDLEVP
-508 FRTNDGYTYEEDGK
+508 
-522 IGLGQ
+522 
-527 WISSQRRKVPPES
+527 
-540 EQGHL
+540 
-545 LTEIGMRFE
+545 
-554 TKRNTL
+554 
-560 SWEEMYEYAKIYY
+560 
-573 EHYNNLEVPQK
+573 QK

-595 DGKIGL
+595 DGKIRL
-601 GNWIPS
+601 GQWVKS
-607 QRRVTSKE
+607 QRQVTSQE
-615 SEKGYLLTKIGMC
+615 SEKGHLLSKIGMR
-628 FETKNSTLSWEEMYE
+628 FGTKNNTLSWEEMYE

-658 QKFRTN
+658 YKFRTN
-664 DGYTYEEYGKIR
+664 DGYTYEENGKIRLGQWIFSQRQVTSQESERGHLLSKMGMRFETKKRSTFSWEEMYEYAKIYYEHYNNSEVPVKFRTNDGYTYEEKGKIR

-686 KVPPESEQ
+686 KIPQESER
-694 GHLLTEIG
+694 GYLLSKIE
-702 MRFETKRNTLSWEEM
+702 MRFETRKRNTLSWE
-717 YGYAKIYYEYHN
+717 
-729 DLEVPYK
+729 
-736 FRTNDGYTY
+736 
-745 EEDGKIRLGNWIYSQ
+745 
-760 RQVTSKES
+760 
-768 EKGYLLTKIGMRFE
+768 
-782 NKNST
+782 
-787 LSWKEMYEYAKIYYE
+787 EMYEYAKIYYE
-802 HYNNLEVPR
+802 HYNDLEVPR

-819 TYEEDGKIRLGQWI
+819 TYEEEGKIRLGKWI
-833 SSQRQKVPQESDQ
+833 SNQRQKVPQESEQ
-846 GHLLTKIGM
+846 GHLLTEIGM
-855 RFETKKISTLSW
+855 RFENKFLSW
-867 EEMYEYARIYYEH
+867 EGMYEYAKIYYEY
-880 YNDLEVSQ
+880 YNDLEVSY

-903 IRLGQWIRSQRQ
+903 IRLGQWIFKQRQ
-915 VTSKES
+915 
-921 EKGYLLTEIGMRF
+921 
-934 ENKNS
+934 N
-939 TLSWEEMYEY
+939 
-949 AKIYYKHY
+949 
-957 NTLEVPDRFRTN
+957 VP
-969 DGYTYEEDGKIRLG
+969 
-983 NWISSQRQR
+983 Q
-992 LSQQSKR
+992 
-999 GHLLSEI
+999 
-1006 GMRFE
+1006 
-1011 NKNSTLSWKEMY
+1011 
-1023 EYAKIYYEHYNN
+1023 
-1035 LEVPFKFMTNDGYTP
+1035 
-1050 QEEGKIRLGQWISSQ
+1050 
-1065 RRKVPPES
+1065 ES

-1079 TEIGMRFETKRNTL
+1079 TEIGMRFETKNNTL
-1093 SWEEMYEYAK
+1093 SWE
-1103 IYYEHYN
+1103 
-1110 NLEVPQKFRTNDGY
+1110 D
-1124 TYEEDGKIGLGN
+1124 
-1136 WIPSQRR
+1136 
-1143 VTSKESEKGYLLTK
+1143 
-1157 IGMCFETKNSTLSW
+1157 
-1171 EEMYEYAKIYYE
+1171 MYEYAKIYYE

-1232 EIKMNWSPRI
+1232 EIKMNWSPKI

-1266 HISDKE
+1266 HISAKE

-1278 YLRANGIELTNEDG
+1278 YLMANGIELTNEDG

>member
-78 NNPNLDFK
+78 NSPNLDFK

-110 IECDMLIIDE
+110 IECDILIIDE

-184 DAMMDGILPIPVY
+184 DAMMAGVLPIPVY

-316 KTIEGEDAKDKLRV
+316 KTTEGEDAKDKLRV

-397 QIEIKENYTKED
+397 EIEIKENYTKED

-437 NRVREIQN
+437 NRVREAQN

-496 YEHYNDLEVPAR
+496 YEHYNDL
-508 FRTNDGYTYEEDGK
+508 
-522 IGLGQ
+522 
-527 WISSQRRKVPPES
+527 KVP
-540 EQGHL
+540 
-545 LTEIGMRFE
+545 
-554 TKRNTL
+554 
-560 SWEEMYEYAKIYY
+560 
-573 EHYNNLEVPQK
+573 
-584 FRTNDGYTYEE
+584 
-595 DGKIGL
+595 
-601 GNWIPS
+601 
-607 QRRVTSKE
+607 
-615 SEKGYLLTKIGMC
+615 
-628 FETKNSTLSWEEMYE
+628 
-643 YAKIYYEHYNDLEVP
+643 
-658 QKFRTN
+658 
-664 DGYTYEEYGKIR
+664 
-676 LGQWI
+676 
-681 SSQRR
+681 
-686 KVPPESEQ
+686 
-694 GHLLTEIG
+694 
-702 MRFETKRNTLSWEEM
+702 
-717 YGYAKIYYEYHN
+717 
-729 DLEVPYK
+729 
-736 FRTNDGYTY
+736 
-745 EEDGKIRLGNWIYSQ
+745 
-760 RQVTSKES
+760 
-768 EKGYLLTKIGMRFE
+768 
-782 NKNST
+782 
-787 LSWKEMYEYAKIYYE
+787 
-802 HYNNLEVPR
+802 
-811 RFMTNDGY
+811 
-819 TYEEDGKIRLGQWI
+819 
-833 SSQRQKVPQESDQ
+833 
-846 GHLLTKIGM
+846 
-855 RFETKKISTLSW
+855 
-867 EEMYEYARIYYEH
+867 
-880 YNDLEVSQ
+880 Q

-903 IRLGQWIRSQRQ
+903 IRLGQWINNQRQ
-915 VTSKES
+915 NVLEES
-921 EKGYLLTEIGMRF
+921 ERGYLLTEIGMRF
-934 ENKNS
+934 GSKNS
-939 TLSWEEMYEY
+939 TLGWKEMYEYAKIYYEHYNNLEVPVKFRTNDGYTYEEKGKIRLGQWISSQRQITPQESERGYLLSKIGMRFETRKRNTLSWEEMYEY
-949 AKIYYKHY
+949 AKIYYEHY
-957 NTLEVPDRFRTN
+957 NDLEIPYKFRTNVGYTYEEEGKIRLGKWIADQRRNVPQESEQGQLLTEIGMRFGTKNNTLSWEEMYEYAKIYYEYYNDLEVPTKFRTN
-969 DGYTYEEDGKIRLG
+969 DGYTYEENGKIRLG
-983 NWISSQRQR
+983 QWISSQRRKIPQE
-992 LSQQSKR
+992 SEQ
-999 GHLLSEI
+999 GHLLTEI

-1011 NKNSTLSWKEMY
+1011 NKNNTLSWEEMY

-1035 LEVPFKFMTNDGYTP
+1035 LEVPFKFMTNDGYTY
-1050 QEEGKIRLGQWISSQ
+1050 EEDGKIRLGQWIFSQ
-1065 RRKVPPES
+1065 RRGTSQET
-1073 EQGHLL
+1073 ERGHLL
-1079 TEIGMRFETKRNTL
+1079 SKIGMRFGTKNNTL

-1110 NLEVPQKFRTNDGY
+1110 NLEVPFKFMTNDGYTYEEDGKIRLGQWISSQRRRLSQESKKGCLLTEIGMRFENKFLSWEEMYEYAKIYYEYYNDLEVPYKFRTNDGY
-1124 TYEEDGKIGLGN
+1124 TYEEDGKIRLGQ
-1136 WIPSQRR
+1136 WIFKQRQN
-1143 VTSKESEKGYLLTK
+1143 VPQKSEQGHLLTE
-1157 IGMCFETKNSTLSW
+1157 IGMRFETKNNALSW

-1211 QWISNQRHNIP
+1211 QWISNQRHNIS
-1222 QKSGKIQAFD
+1222 QKSEKIQALD
-1232 EIKMNWSPRI
+1232 EIKMNWNLKI
-1242 QKEKV
+1242 QKEEV

-1266 HISDKE
+1266 HISAKE

>member
-78 NNPNLDFK
+78 NSPNLDFK

-110 IECDMLIIDE
+110 IECDILIIDE

-397 QIEIKENYTKED
+397 EIEIKENYTKED

-437 NRVREIQN
+437 NRVREAQN

-483 TPWEEMYGYAKIY
+483 TPWEEMY
-496 YEHYNDLEVPAR
+496 
-508 FRTNDGYTYEEDGK
+508 
-522 IGLGQ
+522 
-527 WISSQRRKVPPES
+527 
-540 EQGHL
+540 
-545 LTEIGMRFE
+545 
-554 TKRNTL
+554 
-560 SWEEMYEYAKIYY
+560 
-573 EHYNNLEVPQK
+573 
-584 FRTNDGYTYEE
+584 
-595 DGKIGL
+595 
-601 GNWIPS
+601 
-607 QRRVTSKE
+607 
-615 SEKGYLLTKIGMC
+615 
-628 FETKNSTLSWEEMYE
+628 E

-664 DGYTYEEYGKIR
+664 DGYTYEKDGKIG
-676 LGQWI
+676 LGNWI
-681 SSQRR
+681 SKQRQVTSQ
-686 KVPPESEQ
+686 ESEK
-694 GHLLTEIG
+694 GYLLTKIG
-702 MRFETKRNTLSWEEM
+702 MRFGNKNSTLSWKEM

-736 FRTNDGYTY
+736 FR
-745 EEDGKIRLGNWIYSQ
+745 
-760 RQVTSKES
+760 
-768 EKGYLLTKIGMRFE
+768 
-782 NKNST
+782 
-787 LSWKEMYEYAKIYYE
+787 
-802 HYNNLEVPR
+802 
-811 RFMTNDGY
+811 TNDGY

-921 EKGYLLTEIGMRF
+921 EKGYLLT
-934 ENKNS
+934 
-939 TLSWEEMYEY
+939 
-949 AKIYYKHY
+949 
-957 NTLEVPDRFRTN
+957 
-969 DGYTYEEDGKIRLG
+969 
-983 NWISSQRQR
+983 
-992 LSQQSKR
+992 
-999 GHLLSEI
+999 
-1006 GMRFE
+1006 
-1011 NKNSTLSWKEMY
+1011 
-1023 EYAKIYYEHYNN
+1023 
-1035 LEVPFKFMTNDGYTP
+1035 
-1050 QEEGKIRLGQWISSQ
+1050 
-1065 RRKVPPES
+1065 
-1073 EQGHLL
+1073 
-1079 TEIGMRFETKRNTL
+1079 
-1093 SWEEMYEYAK
+1093 
-1103 IYYEHYN
+1103 
-1110 NLEVPQKFRTNDGY
+1110 
-1124 TYEEDGKIGLGN
+1124 
-1136 WIPSQRR
+1136 
-1143 VTSKESEKGYLLTK
+1143 K

-1183 HYNNLEVPVKFRTN
+1183 HYNDLEVPARFRTN
-1197 DGYTYEEKGKIRLG
+1197 DGYTYEENGKIRLG
-1211 QWISNQRHNIP
+1211 LWIINQRQNIP
-1222 QKSGKIQAFD
+1222 QKSEKIQALD

-1242 QKEKV
+1242 QKEEV

-1266 HISDKE
+1266 HISAKE
-1272 LKSKIT
+1272 LKSKTT

>member
-78 NNPNLDFK
+78 NSPNLDFK

-110 IECDMLIIDE
+110 IECDILIIDE

-208 DVENRLDKSLLSK
+208 DVENRLNKSLLSK

-397 QIEIKENYTKED
+397 EIEIKENYTKED

-437 NRVREIQN
+437 NRVREAQN

-483 TPWEEMYGYAKIY
+483 TPWEEMY
-496 YEHYNDLEVPAR
+496 
-508 FRTNDGYTYEEDGK
+508 
-522 IGLGQ
+522 
-527 WISSQRRKVPPES
+527 
-540 EQGHL
+540 
-545 LTEIGMRFE
+545 
-554 TKRNTL
+554 
-560 SWEEMYEYAKIYY
+560 EYAKIYY

-595 DGKIGL
+595 YGKIRL
-601 GNWIPS
+601 GQWVKS
-607 QRRVTSKE
+607 QRQVTSQE
-615 SEKGYLLTKIGMC
+615 SEKGYLLTKIGMR
-628 FETKNSTLSWEEMYE
+628 FGNKNSTLSW
-643 YAKIYYEHYNDLEVP
+643 K
-658 QKFRTN
+658 
-664 DGYTYEEYGKIR
+664 
-676 LGQWI
+676 
-681 SSQRR
+681 
-686 KVPPESEQ
+686 
-694 GHLLTEIG
+694 
-702 MRFETKRNTLSWEEM
+702 EM

-745 EEDGKIRLGNWIYSQ
+745 EEDGKIRLGNWICSQ
-760 RQVTSKES
+760 RQVTSQES
-768 EKGYLLTKIGMRFE
+768 EKGYLLTKIGMRFG

-787 LSWKEMYEYAKIYYE
+787 LSWKEMYGYAKIYYE
-802 HYNNLEVPR
+802 HYNDLEVPQKFR
-811 RFMTNDGY
+811 TNDGY

-867 EEMYEYARIYYEH
+867 EEMYEYAKIYYEH

-934 ENKNS
+934 GSKNS
-939 TLSWEEMYEY
+939 TLGWKEMYEY
-949 AKIYYKHY
+949 AKIYYEHY
-957 NTLEVPDRFRTN
+957 NDLEVPRKFRTN

-1093 SWEEMYEYAK
+1093 SWEETYEYAK

-1136 WIPSQRR
+1136 WISSQRR

-1183 HYNNLEVPVKFRTN
+1183 HYNDLEVPARFRTN
-1197 DGYTYEEKGKIRLG
+1197 DGYTYEENGKIRLG
-1211 QWISNQRHNIP
+1211 LWIINQRQNIP
-1222 QKSGKIQAFD
+1222 QKSEKIQALD

-1242 QKEKV
+1242 QKEEV

-1266 HISDKE
+1266 HISAKE
-1272 LKSKIT
+1272 LKSKTT